1 MDLAAAMSR
10 ANVSAQLAGSSLDR
24 YMAMITTVSE
34 VSQKTP
40 ETVGESF
47 KTLYSRFQKI
57 AATKFEV
64 SQEEAEKEGLSQED
78 FSNLNEI
85 EQVLK
90 AVGIT
95 VRDSVDNFRAV
106 DDIVDDISEKWTS
119 FTDVQKSGIATAVA
133 GTRQRENFLILME
146 NMDLVAKYEKIAAES
161 AGTAAKKMEA
171 YTSGVEAAQK
181 RLTAS
186 LEKWALMLNNSDVLE
201 VVYNGLAA
209 VADNLTLFGAALI
222 AAAGI
227 VGKGTLMSGVV
238 GGAGKVAGF
247 LGNMGQVF
255 SGTANQSADAEY
267 AKAAWSRMWAETS
280 ASMDSVAGEVYS
292 SALNRAAAALSD
304 EEKATYKIIQSTFLS
319 QEATDRKRIAEEL
332 LNGNISDETVALLD
346 DTTKTKLISSLKA
359 ETLKALQDEYN
370 ARYADV
376 IAIRNL
382 EAQYKDEQN
391 ASELYEQAKR
401 KAIAEMGMTKEQY
414 EARETEYDARKKNFF
429 ARGALSSNNSDPKH
443 KRTIDQ
449 MGRNVGNSAETTGL
463 GMTLSGVGSLLG
475 LFGGGWI
482 GSTMGKTL
490 GGTGGQTAGMTL
502 GGILGGKVLAKAGSG
517 IGDIIS
523 KQALKGVYQNAYNLA
538 VNQAGGSVLKR
549 VSAGLSATGNILKG
563 AIGAGALA
571 GIGVMIAGA
580 IVSGIMKGI
589 ENSKK
594 QLQETYNEISESYSN
609 ALSSSANTVEYDK
622 LAKGVDHLGRNVS
635 LTSEEYQQFLD
646 LSNKLAEAFPDLVV
660 RTDEYGNKLVG
671 PDGLAGKVG
680 EVSDAVDNLVE
691 KLKESSTVAFFN
703 NDTGSIFSGFLNH
716 VNEFFSTGHADLS
729 VFGQQFNDTAK
740 QIKDA
745 EHKLGRDGTY
755 GLDSKIVAKE
765 NYLGTLDEGTEEYNK
780 VESELKE
787 MKAEQEAYEKV
798 LSDSKQ
804 QVLEYTD
811 ALIDY
816 AETADGIVD
825 VGYKFSGLSS
835 TIKAMDEDEQTFIN
849 AMVKIRGED
858 IDYTDMDDFKT
869 QILSI
874 SQEMTEIVKNNPAI
888 VDVYYG
894 TGEFKTVGES
904 AEWKE
909 KYRKELVE
917 ALMDENGE
925 LSADGK
931 TMLISMG
938 YKIDAEFKGIES
950 VHVSTP
956 LDELLEAMGIDSDS
970 MSEKISE
977 EFSNAVNGM
986 TQDQYK
992 RAFSL
997 AQNGWM
1003 GRNIINNP
1011 QAMMNM
1017 VNGEYYSGKD
1027 SYLRQQASQRMAERD
1042 QIDENGN
1049 TALYRKAAQ
1058 MWRSGARFDNKAAIA
1073 ETFSDYDEETWNS
1086 ILNAQKI
1093 IDDAMQL
1100 DFEETGTYFGK
1111 HFNEAINN
1119 GVKEELN
1126 LGPIKDRLN
1135 YDIKSVSYDLENL
1148 FAGMDFG
1155 EDGIINTFSEL
1166 KETLESVDEIFD
1178 QLSSAREEQNA
1189 SGHLSLETTLDLLAA
1204 NEDYI
1209 NVLDFEGDSIKLKS
1223 DAEETMARARLLA
1236 VQASIQA
1243 TIAEK
1248 KNTLASLQNQ
1258 YAQLA
1263 AGNTYQEVADATVTS
1278 ANLKIDA
1285 LQKES
1290 DALINQAN
1298 NLEYVARMWALYNQ
1312 AKMGE
1317 ITPEQYK
1324 EAKSKVKFGNQKAKK
1339 YEGKVETKTI
1349 TLNEEQR
1356 IEKMNT
1362 LQEQIDKLSGGMTYD
1377 AKTRKWTGKTHIG
1390 EDGQLHFDEGEIA
1403 TWEHLGYKIQDILDS
1418 GKLTQDS
1425 WKKAYRNPMKDLGKS
1440 AKDAKD
1446 GILDLLKA
1454 YDSLIDKEWEA
1465 MKVFDENTL
1474 QPTGYTAYFEKK
1486 RASLEK
1492 LAGYYEGLMENEN
1505 LTEEERLD
1513 AEKNYIENQKAINNL
1528 DDEEVEDKYKILEL
1542 YGASINSLILM
1553 KQQLV
1558 KTSDTYEELL
1568 ENQKDLNNLLQDEID
1583 LRKEVSEWQQKLSDR
1598 ELDYVKGSAWS
1609 NSSAYDAAMNASLAE
1624 IEKQIEATKASIQ
1637 FNFSQAV
1644 YGYMT
1649 EGMSEMEARA
1659 HVAFG
1664 NSDYSKAYREAQ
1676 QEYLDLID
1684 SKTEYV
1690 VNRTS
1695 AQIEELSNKL
1705 QLLEDSKPQEWI
1717 RISDIESYYAS
1728 RSTLLQN
1735 QVSVYQKAL
1744 EDVSDL
1750 TDEQIKD
1757 LVDGLN
1763 EATIALHEAKINALE
1778 DKTEL
1783 QEKQYDAIVYRI
1795 NLYKDELQDAIDAIE
1810 QAYEDEIKPLEDANK
1825 ERERAIELESLL
1837 LAKKNAN
1844 KEKERVYRQGI
1855 GWVYESNPTKLK
1867 EAQKDLDDFY
1877 KQDRLDDLNNTKDA
1891 EQQILQDRIDA
1902 WDKYLE
1908 QLEWDYKEYERLENE
1923 RILKELMNANSE
1935 EEIRARI
1942 TADMQKFN
1950 SNIQQNYK
1958 NYTTIFQDN
1967 LLTPYRQA
1975 NEQLAELRRQRLELL
1990 DTSDFYNKNNNQN
2003 GYIKEDDL
2011 NTYDF
2016 SDLDMNTDYAAKM
2029 LAARDEGE
2037 FKKWAAYRDEKA
2049 RRMGITLDG
2058 SGYGYDKA
2066 GNKFRYQSN
2075 DELYQQW
2082 LSGQGRTNSSN
2093 STPNRVTSSSS
2104 NSSSSSNRNNS
2115 GSSSS
2120 GSNKNTPTIVK
2131 PSQGGS
2137 ASSSSWGGSDI
2148 GTAMLNA
2155 KTSEQFWRLADQRTA
2170 KIKQAKAAGQ
2180 DTSKW
2185 PTNQQLYDQWL
2196 KLHPNTNK
2204 SGFTVTPYATGI
2216 EEGPVTYTGL
2226 AMLHGTPSKPEYV
2239 LNSDQAYNLLR
2250 NMATTR
2256 LPEMERT
2263 GTDNNCGTQ
2272 YIVQGDVVLEG
2283 VNDPAKFW
2291 SGVTTAMGSRWNVT
2305 RKTRG

>member
-1 MDLAAAMSR
+1 
-10 ANVSAQLAGSSLDR
+10 
-24 YMAMITTVSE
+24 
-34 VSQKTP
+34 
-40 ETVGESF
+40 
-47 KTLYSRFQKI
+47 
-57 AATKFEV
+57 
-64 SQEEAEKEGLSQED
+64 
-78 FSNLNEI
+78 
-85 EQVLK
+85 
-90 AVGIT
+90 
-95 VRDSVDNFRAV
+95 
-106 DDIVDDISEKWTS
+106 
-119 FTDVQKSGIATAVA
+119 
-133 GTRQRENFLILME
+133 ME

-227 VGKGTLMSGVV
+227 VGKGTLMSAVV

-267 AKAAWSRMWAETS
+267 AKAAWNRMWAETS

-304 EEKATYKIIQSTFLS
+304 EEKATYKIIQSTFLA
-319 QEATDRKRIAEEL
+319 QETTDRKRIAEEL

-359 ETLKALQDEYN
+359 ETLKVLQDEYN

-382 EAQYKDEQN
+382 EAQYKDEQD

-401 KAIAEMGMTKEQY
+401 KKLAEMGMTKEQY

-449 MGRNVGNSAETTGL
+449 MGRNVGNSAKTTGL

-482 GSTMGKTL
+482 GSTIGKTL

-502 GGILGGKVLAKAGSG
+502 GGTLGGKVLAKAVSG

-523 KQALKGVYQNAYNLA
+523 KNALDGVFKSARDLAASQVGGTALKGFTS
-538 VNQAGGSVLKR
+538 G
-549 VSAGLSATGNILKG
+549 VSAVGNVLKG

-571 GIGVMIAGA
+571 GIGIMIAGA
-580 IVSGIMKGI
+580 IVAGIMKGI

-680 EVSDAVDNLVE
+680 EVSDAVDNLVK

-703 NDTGSIFSGFLNH
+703 NDTGGIFSEFLNR

-740 QIKDA
+740 QIKDTK
-745 EHKLGRDGTY
+745 HKLGRDGTY

-765 NYLGTLDEGTEEYNK
+765 NYLATLDEGTEEYNK

-787 MKAEQEAYEKV
+787 MKTEQEAYEKV

-816 AETADGIVD
+816 AATADGIVD

-931 TMLISMG
+931 TMLIKMG
-938 YKIDAEFKGIES
+938 YKIDAEFKGVES

-956 LDELLEAMGIDSDS
+956 LDELLEAMGLDSNTITK
-970 MSEKISE
+970 MVSE
-977 EFSNAVNGM
+977 EFADAVNGM

-1003 GRNIINNP
+1003 GSNIINNP

-1027 SYLRQQASQRMAERD
+1027 SYLRQQASQRMTERD
-1042 QIDENGN
+1042 SLDENGN

-1086 ILNAQKI
+1086 VLNSQKI

-1100 DFEETGTYFGK
+1100 DFEEAGTYFGK

-1166 KETLESVDEIFD
+1166 KESLESVDEIFES
-1178 QLSSAREEQNA
+1178 LSSAREEQNA

-1312 AKMGE
+1312 VKMGE
-1317 ITPEQYK
+1317 IIPEQYQK
-1324 EAKSKVKFGNQKAKK
+1324 AKSKVEFGNQKAKK

-1418 GKLTQDS
+1418 GKLTQDN

-1492 LAGYYEGLMENEN
+1492 LAGYYEGLMENAN

-1528 DDEEVEDKYKILEL
+1528 DDEEVEDNYKILEL
-1542 YGASINSLILM
+1542 YGASIQALIEIKKAHL
-1553 KQQLV
+1553 
-1558 KTSDTYEELL
+1558 KTADTYEEKL
-1568 ENQKDLNNLLQDEID
+1568 ERQKELNSLIQDEID
-1583 LRKEVSEWQQKLSDR
+1583 LRKKVAEWQL
-1598 ELDYVKGSAWS
+1598 ELNDIQMQYVKGTAYTNESLYDS
-1609 NSSAYDAAMNASLAE
+1609 VLNSSIEA
-1624 IEKQIEATKASIQ
+1624 IEKQIEATKESIEYN
-1637 FNFSQAV
+1637 FNKAVEAYMKDGMSLTEAQAFVPQGNNDYSQA
-1644 YGYMT
+1644 
-1649 EGMSEMEARA
+1649 
-1659 HVAFG
+1659 
-1664 NSDYSKAYREAQ
+1664 YRDSISS
-1676 QEYLDLID
+1676 LFSLIQ
-1684 SKTEYV
+1684 KKEELLFEKIK
-1690 VNRTS
+1690 
-1695 AQIEELSNKL
+1695 AQIEELEDKL
-1705 QLLEDSKPQEWI
+1705 STLEKSAPKEWI
-1717 RISDIESYYAS
+1717 KADDINNFYNSKID
-1728 RSTLLQN
+1728 LLQK
-1735 QVSVYQKAL
+1735 QVETYKQAL
-1744 EDVSDL
+1744 SDTSRY
-1750 TDEQIKD
+1750 TDDQIKE
-1757 LVDGLN
+1757 LVNGLN
-1763 EATIALHEAKINALE
+1763 SAIVSIQEAKIDQQKDLI
-1778 DKTEL
+1778 EL

-1795 NLYKDELQDAIDAIE
+1795 NMYKDELQKDIDDIE
-1810 QAYEDEIKPLEDANK
+1810 EAYEKEIKPLEDIND
-1825 ERERAIELESLL
+1825 ELERQIQLEDLL
-1837 LAKKNAN
+1837 AAKKNAA
-1844 KEKERVYRQGI
+1844 KEKERVYR
-1855 GWVYESNPTKLK
+1855 
-1867 EAQKDLDDFY
+1867 
-1877 KQDRLDDLNNTKDA
+1877 
-1891 EQQILQDRIDA
+1891 
-1902 WDKYLE
+1902 
-1908 QLEWDYKEYERLENE
+1908 
-1923 RILKELMNANSE
+1923 
-1935 EEIRARI
+1935 
-1942 TADMQKFN
+1942 
-1950 SNIQQNYK
+1950 
-1958 NYTTIFQDN
+1958 
-1967 LLTPYRQA
+1967 
-1975 NEQLAELRRQRLELL
+1975 
-1990 DTSDFYNKNNNQN
+1990 
-2003 GYIKEDDL
+2003 
-2011 NTYDF
+2011 
-2016 SDLDMNTDYAAKM
+2016 
-2029 LAARDEGE
+2029 EGE
-2037 FKKWAAYRDEKA
+2037 HQCPRKR
-2049 RRMGITLDG
+2049 
-2058 SGYGYDKA
+2058 
-2066 GNKFRYQSN
+2066 
-2075 DELYQQW
+2075 
-2082 LSGQGRTNSSN
+2082 
-2093 STPNRVTSSSS
+2093 
-2104 NSSSSSNRNNS
+2104 
-2115 GSSSS
+2115 
-2120 GSNKNTPTIVK
+2120 
-2131 PSQGGS
+2131 
-2137 ASSSSWGGSDI
+2137 
-2148 GTAMLNA
+2148 
-2155 KTSEQFWRLADQRTA
+2155 
-2170 KIKQAKAAGQ
+2170 
-2180 DTSKW
+2180 
-2185 PTNQQLYDQWL
+2185 QLY
-2196 KLHPNTNK
+2196 
-2204 SGFTVTPYATGI
+2204 
-2216 EEGPVTYTGL
+2216 
-2226 AMLHGTPSKPEYV
+2226 
-2239 LNSDQAYNLLR
+2239 
-2250 NMATTR
+2250 R
-2256 LPEMERT
+2256 L
-2263 GTDNNCGTQ
+2263 
-2272 YIVQGDVVLEG
+2272 I
-2283 VNDPAKFW
+2283 A
-2291 SGVTTAMGSRWNVT
+2291 
-2305 RKTRG
+2305 

>member
-1 MDLAAAMSR
+1 MAAAISAGDLAAAMSR

-90 AVGIT
+90 AVGIS
-95 VRDSVDNFRAV
+95 VRDSIDNFRDV
-106 DDIVDDISEKWTS
+106 DDIIDDISEKWTS
-119 FTDVQKSGIATAVA
+119 FSDVQKSGIATAVA

-186 LEKWALMLNNSDVLE
+186 LEKWALILNSSGVLE
-201 VVYNGLAA
+201 TVYNGLAA

-227 VGKGTLMSGVV
+227 VGKGTFMSGVV

-247 LGNMGQVF
+247 LGNMGQIF

-267 AKAAWSRMWAETS
+267 AKSAWNRMWAETS
-280 ASMDSVAGEVYS
+280 AGMDSVAGEVYS
-292 SALNRAAAALSD
+292 SALNRAAVALTD
-304 EEKATYKIIQSTFLS
+304 EEKATYKIIQSTFLA
-319 QEATDRKRIAEEL
+319 QESTDRKRIAEEL
-332 LNGNISDETVALLD
+332 LSGNITNETIALLD
-346 DTTKTKLISSLKA
+346 DTTKTKLIASLK
-359 ETLKALQDEYN
+359 DEN
-370 ARYADV
+370 RAA
-376 IAIRNL
+376 L
-382 EAQYKDEQN
+382 EAQYDTMWKDIVALKNLAAQYGDEQG
-391 ASELYEQAKR
+391 ASEAYEQAKR
-401 KAIAEMGMTKEQY
+401 AALEKLNMTDAEYQNALKQY
-414 EARETEYDARKKNFF
+414 EARKKNFL
-429 ARGALSSNNSDPKH
+429 ARRALNGDNVGPNR
-443 KRTIDQ
+443 KRTLDQ
-449 MGRNVGNSAETTGL
+449 MGQNMGRSAETTSL
-463 GMTLSGVGSLLG
+463 GMTVSGIGSLLG
-475 LFGGGWI
+475 LASGGWM

-490 GGTGGQTAGMTL
+490 SGTGGQTVGMTL
-502 GGILGGKVLAKAGSG
+502 GSILGGKVLSKAGMG
-517 IGDIIS
+517 IGDMIS
-523 KQALKGVYQNAYNLA
+523 KKTLKGVYQNAYNLA

-549 VSAGLSATGNILKG
+549 VSSGLTATGTALKG

-571 GIGVMIAGA
+571 GIGAMVAGA
-580 IVSGIMKGI
+580 IVAGIMKGI
-589 ENSKK
+589 ESAKT
-594 QLQETYNEISESYSN
+594 QLQESYNEASETYSN

-622 LAKGVDHLGRNVS
+622 LAKGVDYLGNNVS

-646 LSNKLAEAFPDLVV
+646 LSNKLAEAFPELIV
-660 RTDEYGNKLVG
+660 RTDEYGNKLIG
-671 PDGLAGKVG
+671 PDGLSGKVG
-680 EVSDAVDNLVE
+680 QVTDSVDKMVAS
-691 KLKESSTVAFFN
+691 LKEASTTAFFN
-703 NDTGSIFSGFLNH
+703 NDTGGIFSDFLNW
-716 VNEFFSTGHADLS
+716 VNKIFNNGSDLS
-729 VFGQQFNDTAK
+729 VFGQQFE
-740 QIKDA
+740 DA
-745 EHKLGRDGTY
+745 SKNIQKAQYKLEDREVDGRTVT
-755 GLDSKIVAKE
+755 GLNTRIANKE
-765 NYLGTLDEGTEEYNK
+765 SYIETLDKNSEEYK
-780 VESELKE
+780 QQLEALAKL
-787 MKAEQEAYEKV
+787 KAEQEAYEKV
-798 LSDSKQ
+798 IADSKQ

-816 AETADGIVD
+816 AATADGIVD

-835 TIKAMDEDEQTFIN
+835 TIGAMDDDEQTFIN

-858 IDYTDMDDFKT
+858 VEYTNMDEFKT

-874 SQEMTEIVKNNPAI
+874 SQQMTELVKDNPII
-888 VDVYYG
+888 VDLYYG
-894 TGEFKTVGES
+894 TGEFATVGASDE
-904 AEWKE
+904 AK
-909 KYRKELVE
+909 KKMMRKLVE
-917 ALMDENGE
+917 ALLDENGE
-925 LSADGK
+925 LSADAK
-931 TMLISMG
+931 TFLITMG
-938 YKIDAEFKGIES
+938 YKINAEFKGVES
-950 VHVSTP
+950 VSVASST
-956 LDELLEAMGIDSDS
+956 DKLLEAMGLDADTVGN
-970 MSEKISE
+970 KVSE
-977 EFSNAVNGM
+977 EFTKAVNSM
-986 TQDQYK
+986 TQDQYE
-992 RAFSL
+992 RAFNL
-997 AQNGWM
+997 AQNGWL
-1003 GRNIINNP
+1003 GQNAVYNP
-1011 QAMMNM
+1011 DLMMNM

-1027 SYLRQQASQRMAERD
+1027 SYLRQQASQRMTERD
-1042 QIDENGN
+1042 SLDENGN

-1086 ILNAQKI
+1086 VLNSQKI

-1100 DFEETGTYFGK
+1100 DFEEAGTYFGK

-1126 LGPIKDRLN
+1126 LGPIKDHLN

-1148 FAGMDFG
+1148 FTGMDFG

-1492 LAGYYEGLMENEN
+1492 LAGYYEGLMENQN

-1528 DDEEVEDKYKILEL
+1528 DDEEVEDNYKILEL
-1542 YGASINSLILM
+1542 YGASIQALIEM
-1553 KQQLV
+1553 KKAHL
-1558 KTSDTYEELL
+1558 KTADTYEEKL
-1568 ENQKDLNNLLQDEID
+1568 ERQKELNSLIQDEID
-1583 LRKEVSEWQQKLSDR
+1583 LRKKVAEWQL
-1598 ELDYVKGSAWS
+1598 ELNDIQMQYVKGTAYSNES
-1609 NSSAYDAAMNASLAE
+1609 LYDSVLNSSIEA
-1624 IEKQIEATKASIQ
+1624 IEKQIEATKESIEYN
-1637 FNFSQAV
+1637 FNKAVEAYMKDGMSLTEAQAFAPQGNNDYSQA
-1644 YGYMT
+1644 
-1649 EGMSEMEARA
+1649 
-1659 HVAFG
+1659 
-1664 NSDYSKAYREAQ
+1664 YRDSISS
-1676 QEYLDLID
+1676 LFSLIQ
-1684 SKTEYV
+1684 KKEELIFKKFK
-1690 VNRTS
+1690 
-1695 AQIEELSNKL
+1695 AQIEELESKVSN
-1705 QLLEDSKPQEWI
+1705 LEKSAPKEWI
-1717 RISDIESYYAS
+1717 RINDINDFYEEKME
-1728 RSTLLQN
+1728 LLKK
-1735 QVSVYQKAL
+1735 QVSVYETAL
-1744 EDVSDL
+1744 KDVSRFND
-1750 TDEQIKD
+1750 DQIKE

-1763 EATIALHEAKINALE
+1763 EALVAMKEAEI
-1778 DKTEL
+1778 DKQKEIISV

-1795 NLYKDELQDAIDAIE
+1795 NMYKDELQKDIDDIE
-1810 QAYEDEIKPLEDANK
+1810 EAYEKEIKPLEDIND
-1825 ERERAIELESLL
+1825 ELERQIQLEDLL
-1837 LAKKNAN
+1837 AAKKNAA
-1844 KEKERVYRQGI
+1844 KEKERVYREGI
-1855 GWVYESNPTKLK
+1855 GWVTFLMPLM
-1867 EAQKDLDDFY
+1867 
-1877 KQDRLDDLNNTKDA
+1877 
-1891 EQQILQDRIDA
+1891 
-1902 WDKYLE
+1902 
-1908 QLEWDYKEYERLENE
+1908 DY
-1923 RILKELMNANSE
+1923 
-1935 EEIRARI
+1935 
-1942 TADMQKFN
+1942 
-1950 SNIQQNYK
+1950 
-1958 NYTTIFQDN
+1958 
-1967 LLTPYRQA
+1967 
-1975 NEQLAELRRQRLELL
+1975 
-1990 DTSDFYNKNNNQN
+1990 
-2003 GYIKEDDL
+2003 
-2011 NTYDF
+2011 
-2016 SDLDMNTDYAAKM
+2016 
-2029 LAARDEGE
+2029 
-2037 FKKWAAYRDEKA
+2037 
-2049 RRMGITLDG
+2049 
-2058 SGYGYDKA
+2058 
-2066 GNKFRYQSN
+2066 
-2075 DELYQQW
+2075 
-2082 LSGQGRTNSSN
+2082 
-2093 STPNRVTSSSS
+2093 
-2104 NSSSSSNRNNS
+2104 
-2115 GSSSS
+2115 
-2120 GSNKNTPTIVK
+2120 
-2131 PSQGGS
+2131 
-2137 ASSSSWGGSDI
+2137 I
-2148 GTAMLNA
+2148 G
-2155 KTSEQFWRLADQRTA
+2155 
-2170 KIKQAKAAGQ
+2170 
-2180 DTSKW
+2180 
-2185 PTNQQLYDQWL
+2185 
-2196 KLHPNTNK
+2196 
-2204 SGFTVTPYATGI
+2204 
-2216 EEGPVTYTGL
+2216 
-2226 AMLHGTPSKPEYV
+2226 
-2239 LNSDQAYNLLR
+2239 
-2250 NMATTR
+2250 
-2256 LPEMERT
+2256 
-2263 GTDNNCGTQ
+2263 
-2272 YIVQGDVVLEG
+2272 
-2283 VNDPAKFW
+2283 
-2291 SGVTTAMGSRWNVT
+2291 
-2305 RKTRG
+2305 

>member
-1 MDLAAAMSR
+1 
-10 ANVSAQLAGSSLDR
+10 
-24 YMAMITTVSE
+24 
-34 VSQKTP
+34 
-40 ETVGESF
+40 
-47 KTLYSRFQKI
+47 
-57 AATKFEV
+57 
-64 SQEEAEKEGLSQED
+64 
-78 FSNLNEI
+78 
-85 EQVLK
+85 
-90 AVGIT
+90 
-95 VRDSVDNFRAV
+95 
-106 DDIVDDISEKWTS
+106 
-119 FTDVQKSGIATAVA
+119 
-133 GTRQRENFLILME
+133 ME

-186 LEKWALMLNNSDVLE
+186 LEKWALMLNSSGVLE
-201 VVYNGLAA
+201 GVYNGLAA
-209 VADNLTLFGAALI
+209 VADNLTLFGVALLSVAA
-222 AAAGI
+222 I
-227 VGKGTLMSGVV
+227 VGKGTLLSGVV

-255 SGTANQSADAEY
+255 SGTANQNADANY
-267 AKAAWSRMWAETS
+267 AKSAWHRMWSETTVG
-280 ASMDSVAGEVYS
+280 MDSVAGEIYS
-292 SALNRAAAALSD
+292 SALNRAAAALTD
-304 EEKATYKIIQSTFLS
+304 EEKATYKIVQSTFLA
-319 QEATDRKRIAEEL
+319 QESTDRKRIAEEL
-332 LNGNISDETVALLD
+332 LSGNITNETIALLD
-346 DTTKTKLISSLKA
+346 DTTKTKLIAGLK
-359 ETLKALQDEYN
+359 DEN
-370 ARYADV
+370 RAA
-376 IAIRNL
+376 L
-382 EAQYKDEQN
+382 EAQYDAMWKDIVTLKNLAAQYGDEQG
-391 ASELYEQAKR
+391 ASEAYEQAKR
-401 KAIAEMGMTKEQY
+401 AALEKLNMTDAEYQNALKQY
-414 EARETEYDARKKNFF
+414 EAREKDFLAR
-429 ARGALSSNNSDPKH
+429 RALNGNNVGPNR
-443 KRTIDQ
+443 KRTLDQ
-449 MGRNVGNSAETTGL
+449 MGQNMGRSAETTGL
-463 GMTLSGVGSLLG
+463 GMTLSGVGSMIGVLA
-475 LFGGGWI
+475 GGRI
-482 GSTMGKTL
+482 GSTLGKAV
-490 GGTGGQTAGMTL
+490 GGTGGQTIGMTL
-502 GGILGGKVLAKAGSG
+502 GSALNAKTFATIGEKFGNAISKEGAKGIITGAKAAWASVGPQIVVFVAAAIAAG
-517 IGDIIS
+517 IVKGIN
-523 KQALKGVYQNAYNLA
+523 KQKEALKE
-538 VNQAGGSVLKR
+538 S
-549 VSAGLSATGNILKG
+549 
-563 AIGAGALA
+563 
-571 GIGVMIAGA
+571 
-580 IVSGIMKGI
+580 
-589 ENSKK
+589 
-594 QLQETYNEISESYSN
+594 YNEAAEAYSN
-609 ALSSSANTVEYDK
+609 SLSSSANTVEYDK
-622 LAKGVDHLGRNVS
+622 LAKGVDFLGRNVS

-646 LSNKLAEAFPDLVV
+646 LSNKLAEAFPELVV
-660 RTDEYGNKLVG
+660 RTDEYGNKLIG
-671 PDGLAGKVG
+671 PDGLSGKVG
-680 EVSDAVDNLVE
+680 EVTDSVNKMVAS
-691 KLKESSTVAFFN
+691 LKEASTIQFFE
-703 NDTGSIFSGFLNH
+703 NDTGGFFSGFNNWMH
-716 VNEFFSTGHADLS
+716 KFFSEGHSDLS
-729 VFGQQFNDTAK
+729 VFGQEFEATIENIQEAERKLGTNNDTNGILQ
-740 QIKDA
+740 QI
-745 EHKLGRDGTY
+745 E
-755 GLDSKIVAKE
+755 VKE
-765 NYLGTLDEGTEEYNK
+765 AQLSNLKEGTEEYNK
-780 VESELKE
+780 LKNE
-787 MKAEQEAYEKV
+787 ITDLKTQQEAYQKV
-798 LSDSKQ
+798 ISDSKQ

-816 AETADGIVD
+816 AATADGIVD

-835 TIKAMDEDEQTFIN
+835 EIKAMDDDEQTFIN

-858 IDYTDMDDFKT
+858 VEYTNMDEFKT

-874 SQEMTEIVKNNPAI
+874 SQQMTELVKDNPII
-888 VDVYYG
+888 VDLYYG
-894 TGEFKTVGES
+894 TGEFTTVGASDE
-904 AEWKE
+904 AK
-909 KYRKELVE
+909 KKIMKQLVE
-917 ALMDENGE
+917 SLLDENGE
-925 LSADGK
+925 LSDDAK
-931 TMLISMG
+931 TFLITMG
-938 YKIDAEFKGIES
+938 YKINPEFKGVES
-950 VHVSTP
+950 VSVASST
-956 LDELLEAMGIDSDS
+956 DKLLEAMGLDSNS
-970 MSEKISE
+970 VGKRISE
-977 EFSNAVNGM
+977 EFTNAVNGM
-986 TQDQYK
+986 TQDQYE
-992 RAFSL
+992 RAFNL
-997 AQNGWM
+997 AQNGWL
-1003 GRNIINNP
+1003 GYNALSNP
-1011 QAMMNM
+1011 QAMMNI
-1017 VNGEYYSGKD
+1017 VNGEYYTGKD
-1027 SYLRQQASQRMAERD
+1027 LSIRTEESKRIEARSAM
-1042 QIDENGN
+1042 DENGE
-1049 TALYRKAAQ
+1049 TALTRRLRKTLS
-1058 MWRSGARFDNKAAIA
+1058 SGARWDNKETIA
-1073 ETFSDYDEETWNS
+1073 QEFSEYGEEVWNQ
-1086 ILNAQKI
+1086 ILNLQGEL
-1093 IDDAMQL
+1093 DDAGKLYGKEWQDAL
-1100 DFEETGTYFGK
+1100 DTGLEEVSLSEFKDKLEYDSQSIAYELEGLFTG
-1111 HFNEAINN
+1111 I
-1119 GVKEELN
+1119 
-1126 LGPIKDRLN
+1126 
-1135 YDIKSVSYDLENL
+1135 
-1148 FAGMDFG
+1148 DFG

-1166 KETLESVDEIFD
+1166 KEDLESVDEIFD
-1178 QLSSAREEQNA
+1178 QIASAREEQNA
-1189 SGHLSLETTLDLLAA
+1189 SGQLSLETTLELLAA

-1209 NVLDFEGDSIKLKS
+1209 NALSFEGDAITLKT
-1223 DAEETMARARLLA
+1223 DAEEIMARVRLQA

-1248 KNTLASLQNQ
+1248 KNTLATLQNQ
-1258 YAQLA
+1258 YQQLKTS
-1263 AGNTYQEVADATVTS
+1263 GTYQEVANATVTA
-1278 ANLKIDA
+1278 ANTKVKA
-1285 LQKES
+1285 LQTES
-1290 DALINQAN
+1290 DALINEAN
-1298 NLEYVARMWALYNQ
+1298 NLEYVTRWWALYNQ
-1312 AKMGE
+1312 AKMGS
-1317 ITPEQYK
+1317 ITPEQYSK
-1324 EAKSKVKFGNQKAKK
+1324 AKGEIQFGNQTARQFTKT
-1339 YEGKVETKTI
+1339 VETTQV
-1349 TLNEEQR
+1349 TLDAKQTQ
-1356 IEKMNT
+1356 EKLNS
-1362 LQEQIDKLSGGMTYD
+1362 LQSEIDKLSGGMTYD
-1377 AKTRKWTGKTHIG
+1377 IDENGNWTWKGKTHIG
-1390 EDGQLHFDEGEIA
+1390 DDGQLHFDEGEIA
-1403 TWEHLGYKIQDILDS
+1403 TWEHLGYKIQDMLDS
-1418 GKLTQDS
+1418 GKLTQS
-1425 WKKAYRNPMKDLGKS
+1425 KWKKAYTNPIKNAGKA
-1440 AKDAKD
+1440 AKDTKD
-1446 GILDLLKA
+1446 KVLDLLKA

-1465 MKVFDENTL
+1465 MKVFDENALT
-1474 QPTGYTAYFEKK
+1474 PTGYTQYFEKK

-1492 LAGYYEGLMENEN
+1492 LAAYYEGMMQNTN

-1568 ENQKDLNNLLQDEID
+1568 ENQKDLNSLLQDEID

-1624 IEKQIEATKASIQ
+1624 IDKQIEAVKASIQ

-1659 HVAFG
+1659 YVAFG

-1763 EATIALHEAKINALE
+1763 EATVALHEAKINALE

-1825 ERERAIELESLL
+1825 ERERAIELENLL

-1855 GWVYESNPTKLK
+1855 GWVFESNPTKLK
-1867 EAQKDLDDFY
+1867 EAQKDLDNFY

-1950 SNIQQNYK
+1950 SNVQQNYK

-2003 GYIKEDDL
+2003 GYIEEDDL

-2016 SDLDMNTDYAAKM
+2016 SDLDMREDYHAKM
-2029 LAARDEGE
+2029 MASRSETE
-2037 FKKWAAYRDEKA
+2037 FNKWAAYRAEKA
-2049 RRMGITLDG
+2049 RRQNIDISGNGI
-2058 SGYGYDKA
+2058 GYDGAGKA
-2066 GNKFRYQSN
+2066 YRIKSNSEIYQ
-2075 DELYQQW
+2075 EWLAQQGK
-2082 LSGQGRTNSSN
+2082 SSSSN

-2115 GSSSS
+2115 SNSSSAS
-2120 GSNKNTPTIVK
+2120 KKNTSTIVK

-2137 ASSSSWGGSDI
+2137 VSSSSYGGSDI
-2148 GTAMLNA
+2148 GKAMLNA
-2155 KTSEQFWRLADQRTA
+2155 KTSEEFWRLADQRTA
-2170 KIKQAKAAGQ
+2170 KINQAKANKI
-2180 DTSKW
+2180 DTSGW

-2204 SGFTVTPYATGI
+2204 SGFTVTPYASGI

>member
-1 MDLAAAMSR
+1 MAAAISAGDLASAMSR

-78 FSNLNEI
+78 FSNLNEV

-90 AVGIT
+90 AVGIA

-247 LGNMGQVF
+247 LGNIGQVF

-401 KAIAEMGMTKEQY
+401 NAIAEMGMTEEQY
-414 EARETEYDARKKNFF
+414 RAREAEYDARKKNFF
-429 ARGALSSNNSDPKH
+429 ARGALNGQNADPKH
-443 KRTIDQ
+443 KRPIGQ
-449 MGRNVGNSAETTGL
+449 MGRNVRNSAETTDL

-502 GGILGGKVLAKAGSG
+502 GSILGGKVLAKAGSG

-549 VSAGLSATGNILKG
+549 VSAGLSATGNVLKG

-622 LAKGVDHLGRNVS
+622 LAKGVDYLGRNVS

-680 EVSDAVDNLVE
+680 EVSEAVDNLVE
-691 KLKESSTVAFFN
+691 KLKESSTAAFFN
-703 NDTGSIFSGFLNH
+703 NDTGSIFSGFLNR

-745 EHKLGRDGTY
+745 EHKLGRDKTYGRSRDGRY

-765 NYLGTLDEGTEEYNK
+765 NYLATLDEGTEEYNK

-787 MKAEQEAYEKV
+787 LKAEQEAYEKV
-798 LSDSKQ
+798 IFDSKQ

-816 AETADGIVD
+816 AATADGIVD

-835 TIKAMDEDEQTFIN
+835 EIKAMDDDEQTFIN

-858 IDYTDMDDFKT
+858 VEYTNMDEFKT

-874 SQEMTEIVKNNPAI
+874 SQQMTELVKDNPII
-888 VDVYYG
+888 VDLYYG
-894 TGEFKTVGES
+894 TGEFTTVGASDE
-904 AEWKE
+904 AK
-909 KYRKELVE
+909 KKIMKQLVE
-917 ALMDENGE
+917 SLLDENGE
-925 LSADGK
+925 LSDDAK
-931 TMLISMG
+931 TFLITMG
-938 YKIDAEFKGIES
+938 YKINPEFKGVES
-950 VHVSTP
+950 VSVASST
-956 LDELLEAMGIDSDS
+956 DKLLEAMGLDANTIGNRV
-970 MSEKISE
+970 SE
-977 EFSNAVNGM
+977 EFTNAVNGM

-1003 GRNIINNP
+1003 GSNIINNP
-1011 QAMMNM
+1011 QAMMDM
-1017 VNGEYYSGKD
+1017 VNGEYYSGND
-1027 SYLRQQASQRMAERD
+1027 TGLRTLALKRMVERD
-1042 QIDENGN
+1042 KRDENGE
-1049 TALYRKAAQ
+1049 TAISKSLSSKFKYGTGVGSKE
-1058 MWRSGARFDNKAAIA
+1058 DIA
-1073 ETFSDYDEETWNS
+1073 SEYSEYDEETWNK
-1086 ILNAQKI
+1086 IYNLQEKLNKI
-1093 IDDAMQL
+1093 ATEGGGKFSQEWNKALTEGLEDIDL
-1100 DFEETGTYFGK
+1100 S
-1111 HFNEAINN
+1111 
-1119 GVKEELN
+1119 GVKQQ
-1126 LGPIKDRLN
+1126 IK
-1135 YDIKSVSYDLENL
+1135 YTFGTVAIDLKKL
-1148 FAGMDFG
+1148 FSDMDFG
-1155 EDGIINTFSEL
+1155 EDGIINTFTEL
-1166 KETLESVDEIFD
+1166 KQALSGVDEIFE
-1178 QLSSAREEQNA
+1178 QLESAREEQNA
-1189 SGHLSLETTLDLLAA
+1189 SGHLSWETTLDLLAA
-1204 NEDYI
+1204 NKDYV
-1209 NVLDFEGDSIKLKS
+1209 NVLDYEGESIKLKS
-1223 DAEETMARARLLA
+1223 DAEETMARIRLMA
-1236 VQASIQA
+1236 IQASIQA

-1248 KNTLASLQNQ
+1248 KNTLAALQNE
-1258 YAQLA
+1258 YARLA
-1263 AGNTYQEVADATVTS
+1263 AGDAYQEEADATVDST
-1278 ANLKIDA
+1278 NVKIEA
-1285 LQKES
+1285 LQAES
-1290 DALINQAN
+1290 DALINEAN
-1298 NLEYVARMWALYNQ
+1298 NLEYVTQMWALYNK
-1312 AKMGE
+1312 AKMGDL
-1317 ITPEQYK
+1317 TPEDY
-1324 EAKSKVKFGNQKAKK
+1324 QKAKSEVQFGQAKAQK
-1339 YEGKVETKTI
+1339 YENKIETKTI
-1349 TLNEEQR
+1349 ALTEEQR
-1356 IEKMNT
+1356 IERMNAVKA
-1362 LQEQIDKLSGGMTYD
+1362 QIDELTGGMEYKD
-1377 AKTRKWTGKTHIG
+1377 GKWIGKTHIG
-1390 EDGQLHFDEGEIA
+1390 DDGAVHFDSGDIA
-1403 TWEHLGYKIQDILDS
+1403 AWEHSAEFISKILNS
-1418 GKLTQDS
+1418 GPLTQS
-1425 WKKAYRNPMKDLGKS
+1425 GWKKAYKNPLKELGKS

-1446 GILDLLKA
+1446 KVLDLLKA

-1474 QPTGYTAYFEKK
+1474 EPTGYTAYFVKK
-1486 RASLEK
+1486 RASLEE
-1492 LAGYYEGLMENEN
+1492 LAAYYEGLMENEN

-1568 ENQKDLNNLLQDEID
+1568 ENQKDLNSLLQDEID

-1598 ELDYVKGSAWS
+1598 ELNYVKGSAWS
-1609 NSSAYDAAMNASLAE
+1609 KSSAYDAAMNASLAE

-1659 HVAFG
+1659 HVAIG

-1717 RISDIESYYAS
+1717 RISDIESYYAN

-1735 QVSVYQKAL
+1735 QVNVYQKAL
-1744 EDVSDL
+1744 KDVSDL

-1763 EATIALHEAKINALE
+1763 EATVALHEAKINALE

-1810 QAYEDEIKPLEDANK
+1810 QAYEDEIKPLERANQ
-1825 ERERAIELESLL
+1825 ERERALELENLL

-1844 KEKERVYRQGI
+1844 KQKDRVYRQGL
-1855 GWVYESNPTKLK
+1855 GWVFESNPTKLR

-1950 SNIQQNYK
+1950 SNVQQNYK

-2003 GYIKEDDL
+2003 GYIEEDDL

-2016 SDLDMNTDYAAKM
+2016 SDLDMDTDYAAKM
-2029 LAARDEGE
+2029 LAARNEGE
-2037 FKKWAAYRDEKA
+2037 FEKWAAYRDEKA
-2049 RRMGITLDG
+2049 RRLGITLDG

-2066 GNKFRYQSN
+2066 GNRFRYPSN
-2075 DELYQQW
+2075 NELYQQW
-2082 LSGQGRTNSSN
+2082 LSGQGRNNSSN

-2104 NSSSSSNRNNS
+2104 NS
-2115 GSSSS
+2115 
-2120 GSNKNTPTIVK
+2120 T
-2131 PSQGGS
+2131 
-2137 ASSSSWGGSDI
+2137 SSSWGGSDI
-2148 GTAMLNA
+2148 GTEMLNA
-2155 KTSEQFWRLADQRTA
+2155 KTSDEFWRLADQRTA
-2170 KIKQAKAAGQ
+2170 KLKQAKAAGQ
-2180 DTSKW
+2180 DISKW

-2196 KLHPNTNK
+2196 KLH
-2204 SGFTVTPYATGI
+2204 TVNPYASGI

-2263 GTDNNCGTQ
+2263 GTDNSCGTQ

-2305 RKTRG
+2305 RKIRG

>member
-1 MDLAAAMSR
+1 
-10 ANVSAQLAGSSLDR
+10 
-24 YMAMITTVSE
+24 
-34 VSQKTP
+34 
-40 ETVGESF
+40 
-47 KTLYSRFQKI
+47 
-57 AATKFEV
+57 
-64 SQEEAEKEGLSQED
+64 
-78 FSNLNEI
+78 
-85 EQVLK
+85 
-90 AVGIT
+90 
-95 VRDSVDNFRAV
+95 
-106 DDIVDDISEKWTS
+106 
-119 FTDVQKSGIATAVA
+119 
-133 GTRQRENFLILME
+133 ME

-304 EEKATYKIIQSTFLS
+304 EEKATYKIIQSTFLA
-319 QEATDRKRIAEEL
+319 QETTDRKRIAEEL

-359 ETLKALQDEYN
+359 ETLKVLQDEYN

-382 EAQYKDEQN
+382 EAQYKDEQD

-401 KAIAEMGMTKEQY
+401 KKLAEMGMTKEQY

-449 MGRNVGNSAETTGL
+449 MGRNVGNSAKTTGL

-482 GSTMGKTL
+482 GSTIGKTL

-502 GGILGGKVLAKAGSG
+502 GGTLGGKVLAKAGSG

-523 KQALKGVYQNAYNLA
+523 KNALDGVFKSARDLAASQVGGTALKGFTS
-538 VNQAGGSVLKR
+538 G
-549 VSAGLSATGNILKG
+549 VSAVGNVLKG

-571 GIGVMIAGA
+571 GIGIMIAGA
-580 IVSGIMKGI
+580 IVAGIMKGI

-671 PDGLAGKVG
+671 SDGLAGKVG
-680 EVSDAVDNLVE
+680 EVSDAVDNLVK

-703 NDTGSIFSGFLNH
+703 NDTGGIFSEFLNR

-765 NYLGTLDEGTEEYNK
+765 NYLATLDEGTEEYNK

-816 AETADGIVD
+816 AATADGIVD
-825 VGYKFSGLSS
+825 VGYRFSGLSS

-858 IDYTDMDDFKT
+858 IDYTDMDDFKA

-931 TMLISMG
+931 TMLIKMG
-938 YKIDAEFKGIES
+938 YKIDAEFKGVES

-956 LDELLEAMGIDSDS
+956 LDELLEAMGLDSNTITK
-970 MSEKISE
+970 MVSE
-977 EFSNAVNGM
+977 EFADAVNGM

-1003 GRNIINNP
+1003 GSNIINNP

-1027 SYLRQQASQRMAERD
+1027 SYLRQQASQRMTERD
-1042 QIDENGN
+1042 SLDENGN

-1086 ILNAQKI
+1086 VLNSQKI

-1100 DFEETGTYFGK
+1100 DFEEAGTYFGK

-1126 LGPIKDRLN
+1126 LGPIKDHLN

-1166 KETLESVDEIFD
+1166 KESLESVDEIFES
-1178 QLSSAREEQNA
+1178 LSSAREEQNA

-1317 ITPEQYK
+1317 ITPEQYQK
-1324 EAKSKVKFGNQKAKK
+1324 AKSKVEFGNQKAKK

-1492 LAGYYEGLMENEN
+1492 LAGYYEGLMENDN

-1568 ENQKDLNNLLQDEID
+1568 ENQKDLNSLLQDEID

-1659 HVAFG
+1659 HVALG

-1763 EATIALHEAKINALE
+1763 EATVALHEAKINALE

-1825 ERERAIELESLL
+1825 ERERAIELENLL

-1844 KEKERVYRQGI
+1844 KEKERVYRQGL
-1855 GWVYESNPTKLK
+1855 GWVFESNPTKLK

-1950 SNIQQNYK
+1950 SNVQQNYK

-2003 GYIKEDDL
+2003 GYIEEDDL

-2016 SDLDMNTDYAAKM
+2016 SDLNMKTDYHAKM
-2029 LAARDEGE
+2029 MAARDKTE
-2037 FKKWAAYRDEKA
+2037 FDKWAAYRTEKA
-2049 RRMGITLDG
+2049 RRDG
-2058 SGYGYDKA
+2058 TDISGNAIGYDAA
-2066 GNKFRYQSN
+2066 GNPYRIKSNAEIYQ
-2075 DELYQQW
+2075 EWLAQQ
-2082 LSGQGRTNSSN
+2082 GKNNSSN
-2093 STPNRVTSSSS
+2093 STPNRVTSTSS
-2104 NSSSSSNRNNS
+2104 NFSSSNRNNS
-2115 GSSSS
+2115 GSSSNRNNFVS
-2120 GSNKNTPTIVK
+2120 SSSSSSNNKKNTPYGTNW
-2131 PSQGGS
+2131 S
-2137 ASSSSWGGSDI
+2137 ANIDYGKL
-2148 GTAMLNA
+2148 MLVA
-2155 KTSEQFWRLADQRTA
+2155 KDDNDFWRLAKYRTDKAYAMGITLGSAGVPSNQELYERWKKSKGYTSSA
-2170 KIKQAKAAGQ
+2170 KPSGGK
-2180 DTSKW
+2180 
-2185 PTNQQLYDQWL
+2185 NQ
-2196 KLHPNTNK
+2196 NN
-2204 SGFTVTPYATGI
+2204 VARYATGI

>member
-1 MDLAAAMSR
+1 
-10 ANVSAQLAGSSLDR
+10 
-24 YMAMITTVSE
+24 
-34 VSQKTP
+34 
-40 ETVGESF
+40 
-47 KTLYSRFQKI
+47 
-57 AATKFEV
+57 
-64 SQEEAEKEGLSQED
+64 
-78 FSNLNEI
+78 
-85 EQVLK
+85 
-90 AVGIT
+90 
-95 VRDSVDNFRAV
+95 
-106 DDIVDDISEKWTS
+106 
-119 FTDVQKSGIATAVA
+119 
-133 GTRQRENFLILME
+133 ME

-267 AKAAWSRMWAETS
+267 AKAAWGRMWAETS

-359 ETLKALQDEYN
+359 ETLKVLQDEYN

-382 EAQYKDEQN
+382 EDQYKDEQD

-401 KAIAEMGMTKEQY
+401 KKLAEMGMTKEQY
-414 EARETEYDARKKNFF
+414 EAREAEYDAREKNFF
-429 ARGALSSNNSDPKH
+429 ARGALNGNNSDPKH
-443 KRTIDQ
+443 KRPIDQ
-449 MGRNVGNSAETTGL
+449 MGRNVGDSTGKTGL

-475 LFGGGWI
+475 LFSGGWI

-549 VSAGLSATGNILKG
+549 VSAGLSATGTALQG

-571 GIGVMIAGA
+571 GIGIMIAGA
-580 IVSGIMKGI
+580 IVAGIMKGI

-680 EVSDAVDNLVE
+680 EVSDAVDNLVK

-703 NDTGSIFSGFLNH
+703 NDTGSIFSGFLNR

-755 GLDSKIVAKE
+755 GLDSKIIAKE

-816 AETADGIVD
+816 AATADGIVD

-909 KYRKELVE
+909 KFRKELVE

-938 YKIDAEFKGIES
+938 YKIDAEFKGVES

-956 LDELLEAMGIDSDS
+956 LDGLLEAMGIDSDS
-970 MSEKISE
+970 MSGKISE
-977 EFSNAVNGM
+977 EFANAVNGM

-992 RAFSL
+992 RAVSL

-1003 GRNIINNP
+1003 GKNIINNP

-1017 VNGEYYSGKD
+1017 VNGEYYTGKD
-1027 SYLRQQASQRMAERD
+1027 SYLRQQASQRMTERD
-1042 QIDENGN
+1042 SLDENGN
-1049 TALYRKAAQ
+1049 TALYRKVTQ
-1058 MWRSGARFDNKAAIA
+1058 MWRNGKKFDSKAAIA
-1073 ETFSDYDEETWNS
+1073 ETFSDYDEGTWNS

-1126 LGPIKDRLN
+1126 LGPIKDHLS
-1135 YDIKSVSYDLENL
+1135 YDMKSVAYDLENL

-1166 KETLESVDEIFD
+1166 KESLESVDEIFD

-1223 DAEETMARARLLA
+1223 DAEETMARVRLLA

-1263 AGNTYQEVADATVTS
+1263 AGNTYQEVTDATVTS

-1298 NLEYVARMWALYNQ
+1298 NLEYAARMWALYNQ
-1312 AKMGE
+1312 AKMGD
-1317 ITPEQYK
+1317 ITPEEYQK
-1324 EAKSKVKFGNQKAKK
+1324 AKGKVKFGNQKAQK

-1362 LQEQIDKLSGGMTYD
+1362 LQKQIDELSGGMTYD
-1377 AKTRKWTGKTHIG
+1377 SKTRKWTGKTHIG
-1390 EDGQLHFDEGEIA
+1390 EDGQLHFDEGDIA
-1403 TWEHLGYKIQDILDS
+1403 AWEHIGYKVQDMLDS
-1418 GKLTQDS
+1418 GKLTQSS
-1425 WKKAYRNPMKDLGKS
+1425 WKKAYRNPMKELGKS

-1486 RASLEK
+1486 RASLEQ
-1492 LAGYYEGLMENEN
+1492 LAGYYEGMMQNTN

-1553 KQQLV
+1553 KQQLI

-1568 ENQKDLNNLLQDEID
+1568 ENQKDLNSLLQDEID

-1598 ELDYVKGSAWS
+1598 ELNYVKGSAWS

-1659 HVAFG
+1659 YVALG
-1664 NSDYSKAYREAQ
+1664 NSEYSKRYREDQ
-1676 QEYLDLID
+1676 QNYLDLID
-1684 SKTEYV
+1684 KQVEYT

-1705 QLLEDSKPQEWI
+1705 QLLEDSKPQEWA

-1728 RSTLLQN
+1728 RSALLQS
-1735 QVSVYQKAL
+1735 QIEVYQKAL

-1750 TDEQIKD
+1750 TDDQIKD

-1763 EATIALHEAKINALE
+1763 EATVALHEAKINAVE
-1778 DKTEL
+1778 DKIDL

-1810 QAYEDEIKPLEDANK
+1810 QAYEDEIKPLEKANQ
-1825 ERERAIELESLL
+1825 ERSRAIELENLL

-1844 KEKERVYRQGI
+1844 KEKERV
-1855 GWVYESNPTKLK
+1855 
-1867 EAQKDLDDFY
+1867 
-1877 KQDRLDDLNNTKDA
+1877 
-1891 EQQILQDRIDA
+1891 
-1902 WDKYLE
+1902 
-1908 QLEWDYKEYERLENE
+1908 
-1923 RILKELMNANSE
+1923 
-1935 EEIRARI
+1935 
-1942 TADMQKFN
+1942 
-1950 SNIQQNYK
+1950 
-1958 NYTTIFQDN
+1958 
-1967 LLTPYRQA
+1967 
-1975 NEQLAELRRQRLELL
+1975 
-1990 DTSDFYNKNNNQN
+1990 NQN
-2003 GYIKEDDL
+2003 MLSIK
-2011 NTYDF
+2011 
-2016 SDLDMNTDYAAKM
+2016 
-2029 LAARDEGE
+2029 
-2037 FKKWAAYRDEKA
+2037 
-2049 RRMGITLDG
+2049 
-2058 SGYGYDKA
+2058 
-2066 GNKFRYQSN
+2066 
-2075 DELYQQW
+2075 
-2082 LSGQGRTNSSN
+2082 
-2093 STPNRVTSSSS
+2093 
-2104 NSSSSSNRNNS
+2104 
-2115 GSSSS
+2115 
-2120 GSNKNTPTIVK
+2120 
-2131 PSQGGS
+2131 
-2137 ASSSSWGGSDI
+2137 
-2148 GTAMLNA
+2148 
-2155 KTSEQFWRLADQRTA
+2155 
-2170 KIKQAKAAGQ
+2170 
-2180 DTSKW
+2180 
-2185 PTNQQLYDQWL
+2185 
-2196 KLHPNTNK
+2196 
-2204 SGFTVTPYATGI
+2204 
-2216 EEGPVTYTGL
+2216 
-2226 AMLHGTPSKPEYV
+2226 
-2239 LNSDQAYNLLR
+2239 
-2250 NMATTR
+2250 MA
-2256 LPEMERT
+2256 
-2263 GTDNNCGTQ
+2263 
-2272 YIVQGDVVLEG
+2272 I
-2283 VNDPAKFW
+2283 
-2291 SGVTTAMGSRWNVT
+2291 
-2305 RKTRG
+2305 

>member
-1 MDLAAAMSR
+1 
-10 ANVSAQLAGSSLDR
+10 
-24 YMAMITTVSE
+24 
-34 VSQKTP
+34 
-40 ETVGESF
+40 
-47 KTLYSRFQKI
+47 
-57 AATKFEV
+57 
-64 SQEEAEKEGLSQED
+64 
-78 FSNLNEI
+78 
-85 EQVLK
+85 
-90 AVGIT
+90 
-95 VRDSVDNFRAV
+95 
-106 DDIVDDISEKWTS
+106 
-119 FTDVQKSGIATAVA
+119 
-133 GTRQRENFLILME
+133 ME

-304 EEKATYKIIQSTFLS
+304 EEKATYKIIQSTFLA
-319 QEATDRKRIAEEL
+319 QETTDRKRIAEEL

-359 ETLKALQDEYN
+359 ETLKVLQDEYN

-382 EAQYKDEQN
+382 EAQYKDEQD

-401 KAIAEMGMTKEQY
+401 KKLAEMGMTKEQY

-449 MGRNVGNSAETTGL
+449 MGRNVGNSAKTTGL

-482 GSTMGKTL
+482 GSTIGKTL

-502 GGILGGKVLAKAGSG
+502 GGTLGGKVLAKAGSG

-523 KQALKGVYQNAYNLA
+523 KNALDGVFKSARDLAASQVGGTALKGFTS
-538 VNQAGGSVLKR
+538 G
-549 VSAGLSATGNILKG
+549 VSAVGNVLKG

-571 GIGVMIAGA
+571 GIGIMIAGA
-580 IVSGIMKGI
+580 IVAGIMKGI

-680 EVSDAVDNLVE
+680 EVSDAVDNLVK

-703 NDTGSIFSGFLNH
+703 NDTGGIFSEFLNR

-745 EHKLGRDGTY
+745 KHKLGRDGTY

-765 NYLGTLDEGTEEYNK
+765 NYLATLDEGTEEYNK

-787 MKAEQEAYEKV
+787 MKTEQEAYEKV

-816 AETADGIVD
+816 AATADGIVD

-909 KYRKELVE
+909 KFRKELVE

-938 YKIDAEFKGIES
+938 YKIDAEFKGVES

-970 MSEKISE
+970 MSGKISE
-977 EFSNAVNGM
+977 EFANAVNGM

-1003 GRNIINNP
+1003 GSNIINNP

-1027 SYLRQQASQRMAERD
+1027 SYLRQQASQRMTERD
-1042 QIDENGN
+1042 SLDENGN

-1086 ILNAQKI
+1086 VLNSQKI

-1100 DFEETGTYFGK
+1100 DFEEAGTYFGK

-1166 KETLESVDEIFD
+1166 KESLESVDEIFES
-1178 QLSSAREEQNA
+1178 LSSAREEQNA

-1317 ITPEQYK
+1317 IIPEQYQK
-1324 EAKSKVKFGNQKAKK
+1324 AKSKVEFGNQKAKK

-1486 RASLEK
+1486 RASLER
-1492 LAGYYEGLMENEN
+1492 LAGYYEGLMQNEN

-1528 DDEEVEDKYKILEL
+1528 DDEEVEDNYKILEL
-1542 YGASINSLILM
+1542 YGASIQALIEIKKAHL
-1553 KQQLV
+1553 
-1558 KTSDTYEELL
+1558 KTADTYEEKL
-1568 ENQKDLNNLLQDEID
+1568 ERQKELNSLIQDEID
-1583 LRKEVSEWQQKLSDR
+1583 LRKKVAEWQL
-1598 ELDYVKGSAWS
+1598 ELNDIQMQYVKGTAYTNESLYDS
-1609 NSSAYDAAMNASLAE
+1609 VLNSSIEA
-1624 IEKQIEATKASIQ
+1624 IEKQIEATKESIEYN
-1637 FNFSQAV
+1637 FNKAVEAYMKDGMSLTEAQAFVPQGNNDYSQA
-1644 YGYMT
+1644 
-1649 EGMSEMEARA
+1649 
-1659 HVAFG
+1659 
-1664 NSDYSKAYREAQ
+1664 YRDSISS
-1676 QEYLDLID
+1676 LFSLIQ
-1684 SKTEYV
+1684 KKEELIFEKFK
-1690 VNRTS
+1690 
-1695 AQIEELSNKL
+1695 AQIEELESKVSN
-1705 QLLEDSKPQEWI
+1705 LEKSAPKEWI
-1717 RISDIESYYAS
+1717 RINDINDFYEEKME
-1728 RSTLLQN
+1728 LLKK
-1735 QVSVYQKAL
+1735 QVSVYETAL
-1744 EDVSDL
+1744 KDVSRFND
-1750 TDEQIKD
+1750 DQIKE

-1763 EATIALHEAKINALE
+1763 EALVAMKEAEI
-1778 DKTEL
+1778 DKQKEIISV

-1795 NLYKDELQDAIDAIE
+1795 NMYKDELQKDIDDIE
-1810 QAYEDEIKPLEDANK
+1810 EAYEKEIKPLEDIND
-1825 ERERAIELESLL
+1825 ELERQIQLEDLL
-1837 LAKKNAN
+1837 AAKKNAA
-1844 KEKERVYRQGI
+1844 KEKERVYR
-1855 GWVYESNPTKLK
+1855 
-1867 EAQKDLDDFY
+1867 
-1877 KQDRLDDLNNTKDA
+1877 
-1891 EQQILQDRIDA
+1891 
-1902 WDKYLE
+1902 
-1908 QLEWDYKEYERLENE
+1908 
-1923 RILKELMNANSE
+1923 
-1935 EEIRARI
+1935 
-1942 TADMQKFN
+1942 
-1950 SNIQQNYK
+1950 
-1958 NYTTIFQDN
+1958 
-1967 LLTPYRQA
+1967 
-1975 NEQLAELRRQRLELL
+1975 
-1990 DTSDFYNKNNNQN
+1990 
-2003 GYIKEDDL
+2003 
-2011 NTYDF
+2011 
-2016 SDLDMNTDYAAKM
+2016 
-2029 LAARDEGE
+2029 EGE
-2037 FKKWAAYRDEKA
+2037 HQCPRKR
-2049 RRMGITLDG
+2049 
-2058 SGYGYDKA
+2058 
-2066 GNKFRYQSN
+2066 
-2075 DELYQQW
+2075 
-2082 LSGQGRTNSSN
+2082 
-2093 STPNRVTSSSS
+2093 
-2104 NSSSSSNRNNS
+2104 
-2115 GSSSS
+2115 
-2120 GSNKNTPTIVK
+2120 
-2131 PSQGGS
+2131 
-2137 ASSSSWGGSDI
+2137 
-2148 GTAMLNA
+2148 
-2155 KTSEQFWRLADQRTA
+2155 
-2170 KIKQAKAAGQ
+2170 
-2180 DTSKW
+2180 
-2185 PTNQQLYDQWL
+2185 QLY
-2196 KLHPNTNK
+2196 
-2204 SGFTVTPYATGI
+2204 
-2216 EEGPVTYTGL
+2216 
-2226 AMLHGTPSKPEYV
+2226 
-2239 LNSDQAYNLLR
+2239 
-2250 NMATTR
+2250 R
-2256 LPEMERT
+2256 L
-2263 GTDNNCGTQ
+2263 
-2272 YIVQGDVVLEG
+2272 I
-2283 VNDPAKFW
+2283 A
-2291 SGVTTAMGSRWNVT
+2291 
-2305 RKTRG
+2305 

>member
-90 AVGIT
+90 AVGIA

-247 LGNMGQVF
+247 LGNVGQVF

-267 AKAAWSRMWAETS
+267 AKAAWNRMWAETS
-280 ASMDSVAGEVYS
+280 AGMDSVAGEVYS

-319 QEATDRKRIAEEL
+319 QETSDRKRIAEEL
-332 LNGNISDETVALLD
+332 LNSNISDETVALLD

-359 ETLKALQDEYN
+359 ETLKVLQNEYN
-370 ARYADV
+370 ARYEDV
-376 IAIRNL
+376 VAIRNL
-382 EAQYKDEQN
+382 KDQYKDEQN
-391 ASELYEQAKR
+391 ASALYEQAKR
-401 KAIAEMGMTKEQY
+401 KAIAEMGMTEEQY
-414 EARETEYDARKKNFF
+414 RAREAEYDARKKNFF
-429 ARGALSSNNSDPKH
+429 AREALNGRNADPNYR
-443 KRTIDQ
+443 RTFNQ
-449 MGRNVGNSAETTGL
+449 MGVNVGQSSRQTGVGMVTSGIGGLL
-463 GMTLSGVGSLLG
+463 GMLG
-475 LFGGGWI
+475 GTWI
-482 GSTMGKTL
+482 GSSIGKNI
-490 GGTGGQTAGMTL
+490 GGTGGQTIGMLL
-502 GGILGGKVLAKAGSG
+502 GGSLGGKSLSKFGEEFGNALVKARKSFLFNKELTKMLGGEANEQLSARLSG
-517 IGDIIS
+517 AWKEFTTTIKPS
-523 KQALKGVYQNAYNLA
+523 SL
-538 VNQAGGSVLKR
+538 
-549 VSAGLSATGNILKG
+549 AGLGIMVG
-563 AIGAGALA
+563 AAVVA
-571 GIGVMIAGA
+571 GIMQ
-580 IVSGIMKGI
+580 GI

-594 QLQETYNEISESYSN
+594 NLQEAYNEASEEYSN

-622 LAKGVDHLGRNVS
+622 LAKGVDYLGNNVS

-646 LSNKLAEAFPDLVV
+646 LSNKLAEAFPELVV

-680 EVSDAVDNLVE
+680 EVTKAVDEMVQS
-691 KLKESSTVAFFN
+691 LKEAANAKFFDN
-703 NDTGSIFSGFLNH
+703 GGGFYNWIHQWFSPTD
-716 VNEFFSTGHADLS
+716 SDLS
-729 VFGQQFNDTAK
+729 VFGQQWDDA
-740 QIKDA
+740 IKNISKAGD
-745 EHKLGRDGTY
+745 KLGDEVTSTSGFSDDAVIK
-755 GLDSKIVAKE
+755 GLNTKVKEQEDYVNSLAK
-765 NYLGTLDEGTEEYNK
+765 GTEEYEK
-780 VESELKE
+780 AYADLQELK
-787 MKAEQEAYEKV
+787 KEQEAYQKV
-798 LSDSKQ
+798 IHDSKQ
-804 QVLEYTD
+804 QILEYTD

-816 AETADGIVD
+816 AATAEGIVD

-835 TIKAMDEDEQTFIN
+835 EIKAMDDDEQTFIN

-858 IDYTDMDDFKT
+858 VEYNNMDEFKT

-874 SQEMTEIVKNNPAI
+874 SQQMTELVKDNPII
-888 VDVYYG
+888 VDLYYG
-894 TGEFKTVGES
+894 TGEFATVGASDE
-904 AEWKE
+904 AK
-909 KYRKELVE
+909 KKMMRKLVE
-917 ALMDENGE
+917 ALLDENGE
-925 LSADGK
+925 LSADAK
-931 TMLISMG
+931 TFLITMG
-938 YKIDAEFKGIES
+938 YKINAEFKGVES
-950 VHVSTP
+950 VSVASST
-956 LDELLEAMGIDSDS
+956 DKLLEAMGLDADTVGN
-970 MSEKISE
+970 KVSE
-977 EFSNAVNGM
+977 EFTKAVNSM
-986 TQDQYK
+986 TQDQYE
-992 RAFSL
+992 RAFNL
-997 AQNGWM
+997 AQNGWL
-1003 GRNIINNP
+1003 GQNAVYNP
-1011 QAMMNM
+1011 DLMMNM

-1027 SYLRQQASQRMAERD
+1027 SYLRQQASQRMTERD
-1042 QIDENGN
+1042 SLDENGN

-1086 ILNAQKI
+1086 VLNSQKI

-1100 DFEETGTYFGK
+1100 DFEEAGTYFGK

-1126 LGPIKDRLN
+1126 LGPIKDHLN

-1148 FAGMDFG
+1148 FTGMDFG

-1492 LAGYYEGLMENEN
+1492 LAGYYEGLMENQN

-1528 DDEEVEDKYKILEL
+1528 DDEEVEDNYKILEL
-1542 YGASINSLILM
+1542 YGASIQALIEM
-1553 KQQLV
+1553 KKAHL
-1558 KTSDTYEELL
+1558 KTADTYEEKL
-1568 ENQKDLNNLLQDEID
+1568 ERQKELNSLIQDEID
-1583 LRKEVSEWQQKLSDR
+1583 LRKKVAEWQL
-1598 ELDYVKGSAWS
+1598 ELNDIQMQYVKGTAYSNES
-1609 NSSAYDAAMNASLAE
+1609 LYDSVLNSSIEA
-1624 IEKQIEATKASIQ
+1624 IEKQIEATKESIEYN
-1637 FNFSQAV
+1637 FNKAVEAYMKDGMSLTEAQAFAPQGNNDYSQA
-1644 YGYMT
+1644 
-1649 EGMSEMEARA
+1649 
-1659 HVAFG
+1659 
-1664 NSDYSKAYREAQ
+1664 YRDSISS
-1676 QEYLDLID
+1676 LFSLIQ
-1684 SKTEYV
+1684 KKEELIFKKFK
-1690 VNRTS
+1690 
-1695 AQIEELSNKL
+1695 AQIEELESEVSN
-1705 QLLEDSKPQEWI
+1705 LEKSAPKEWI
-1717 RISDIESYYAS
+1717 RINDINDFYEEKME
-1728 RSTLLQN
+1728 LLKK
-1735 QVSVYQKAL
+1735 QVSVYETAL
-1744 EDVSDL
+1744 KDVSRFND
-1750 TDEQIKD
+1750 DQIKE

-1763 EATIALHEAKINALE
+1763 EALVAMKEAEI
-1778 DKTEL
+1778 DKQKEIISV

-1795 NLYKDELQDAIDAIE
+1795 NMYKDELQKDIDDIE
-1810 QAYEDEIKPLEDANK
+1810 EAYEKEIKPLEDIND
-1825 ERERAIELESLL
+1825 ELERQIQLEDLL
-1837 LAKKNAN
+1837 AAKKNAA
-1844 KEKERVYRQGI
+1844 KEKERVYREGI
-1855 GWVYESNPTKLK
+1855 GWVTFLMPLM
-1867 EAQKDLDDFY
+1867 
-1877 KQDRLDDLNNTKDA
+1877 
-1891 EQQILQDRIDA
+1891 
-1902 WDKYLE
+1902 
-1908 QLEWDYKEYERLENE
+1908 DY
-1923 RILKELMNANSE
+1923 
-1935 EEIRARI
+1935 
-1942 TADMQKFN
+1942 
-1950 SNIQQNYK
+1950 
-1958 NYTTIFQDN
+1958 
-1967 LLTPYRQA
+1967 
-1975 NEQLAELRRQRLELL
+1975 
-1990 DTSDFYNKNNNQN
+1990 
-2003 GYIKEDDL
+2003 
-2011 NTYDF
+2011 
-2016 SDLDMNTDYAAKM
+2016 
-2029 LAARDEGE
+2029 
-2037 FKKWAAYRDEKA
+2037 
-2049 RRMGITLDG
+2049 
-2058 SGYGYDKA
+2058 
-2066 GNKFRYQSN
+2066 
-2075 DELYQQW
+2075 
-2082 LSGQGRTNSSN
+2082 
-2093 STPNRVTSSSS
+2093 
-2104 NSSSSSNRNNS
+2104 
-2115 GSSSS
+2115 
-2120 GSNKNTPTIVK
+2120 
-2131 PSQGGS
+2131 
-2137 ASSSSWGGSDI
+2137 I
-2148 GTAMLNA
+2148 G
-2155 KTSEQFWRLADQRTA
+2155 
-2170 KIKQAKAAGQ
+2170 
-2180 DTSKW
+2180 
-2185 PTNQQLYDQWL
+2185 
-2196 KLHPNTNK
+2196 
-2204 SGFTVTPYATGI
+2204 
-2216 EEGPVTYTGL
+2216 
-2226 AMLHGTPSKPEYV
+2226 
-2239 LNSDQAYNLLR
+2239 
-2250 NMATTR
+2250 
-2256 LPEMERT
+2256 
-2263 GTDNNCGTQ
+2263 
-2272 YIVQGDVVLEG
+2272 
-2283 VNDPAKFW
+2283 
-2291 SGVTTAMGSRWNVT
+2291 
-2305 RKTRG
+2305 

>member
-1 MDLAAAMSR
+1 
-10 ANVSAQLAGSSLDR
+10 
-24 YMAMITTVSE
+24 
-34 VSQKTP
+34 
-40 ETVGESF
+40 
-47 KTLYSRFQKI
+47 
-57 AATKFEV
+57 
-64 SQEEAEKEGLSQED
+64 
-78 FSNLNEI
+78 
-85 EQVLK
+85 
-90 AVGIT
+90 
-95 VRDSVDNFRAV
+95 
-106 DDIVDDISEKWTS
+106 
-119 FTDVQKSGIATAVA
+119 
-133 GTRQRENFLILME
+133 ME

-186 LEKWALMLNNSDVLE
+186 LEKWALMLNSSGVLE
-201 VVYNGLAA
+201 TVYNGLAA
-209 VADNLTLFGAALI
+209 VADNLTLFGAALL

-227 VGKGTLMSGVV
+227 IGKGTLMSGVV

-267 AKAAWSRMWAETS
+267 AKSAWNRMWAETS
-280 ASMDSVAGEVYS
+280 AGMDSVAGEVYS

-319 QEATDRKRIAEEL
+319 QEVTDRKRIAEEL
-332 LNGNISDETVALLD
+332 LNSNISDETVALLD
-346 DTTKTKLISSLKA
+346 DTIKTKLIAGLK
-359 ETLKALQDEYN
+359 EEESKILQDEYN
-370 ARYADV
+370 ERFKNV
-376 IAIRNL
+376 LAIRAL
-382 EAQYKDEQN
+382 EAKYKDEED
-391 ASELYEQAKR
+391 ATAKLAEAKR
-401 KAIAEMGMTKEQY
+401 RAYAEMNYSEEQY
-414 EARETEYDARKKNFF
+414 QSDSARYDARRKDFF
-429 ARGALSSNNSDPKH
+429 ARGALNGGKDDPK
-443 KRTIDQ
+443 RRRPINQ
-449 MGRNVGNSAETTGL
+449 MGQNIGDSAKHTSL
-463 GMTLSGVGSLLG
+463 GMTVSGIGSLLG
-475 LFGGGWI
+475 LTTGGWM

-490 GGTGGQTAGMTL
+490 GGTGGQTVGMTL
-502 GGILGGKVLAKAGSG
+502 GSILGGKVLSKAGMG
-517 IGDIIS
+517 IGDMIS
-523 KQALKGVYQNAYNLA
+523 KKTLQGVYQNAYNLA
-538 VNQAGGSVLKR
+538 VNQAGGTVLKR
-549 VSAGLSATGNILKG
+549 VSSGLTATGTALKG

-571 GIGVMIAGA
+571 GIGVMVAGA
-580 IVSGIMKGI
+580 IVAGIMKGI
-589 ENSKK
+589 ESAKA
-594 QLQETYNEISESYSN
+594 QLQEAYNEASESYSS

-646 LSNKLAEAFPDLVV
+646 LSNKLAEAFPNLVV

-671 PDGLAGKVG
+671 PDGLVGKVG
-680 EVSDAVDNLVE
+680 EVSEAVDNLVK

-703 NDTGSIFSGFLNH
+703 NDTGGIFSEFLNR
-716 VNEFFSTGHADLS
+716 VNEFISTGHADLS

-740 QIKDA
+740 QIKNA
-745 EHKLGRDGTY
+745 KHELGRDGTY

-765 NYLGTLDEGTEEYNK
+765 NYLATLDEGTEEYSK

-787 MKAEQEAYEKV
+787 MKAQQEAYEKV

-816 AETADGIVD
+816 AATADGIVD

-849 AMVKIRGED
+849 AMIKIRGED

-938 YKIDAEFKGIES
+938 YKIDAEFKGVES

-970 MSEKISE
+970 MSGKISE
-977 EFSNAVNGM
+977 EFANAVNGM

-1003 GRNIINNP
+1003 GKNIINNP

-1027 SYLRQQASQRMAERD
+1027 LSIRTEESKRIEARSAM
-1042 QIDENGN
+1042 DENGE
-1049 TALYRKAAQ
+1049 TALTR
-1058 MWRSGARFDNKAAIA
+1058 RLRESLSSGARWDNKETIA
-1073 ETFSDYDEETWNS
+1073 QEFSDYGEEVWNQ
-1086 ILNAQKI
+1086 ILNLQNDL
-1093 IDDAMQL
+1093 DDAGKLYGEEWQDAL
-1100 DFEETGTYFGK
+1100 DTGL
-1111 HFNEAINN
+1111 E
-1119 GVKEELN
+1119 GVSLSEFKDKLEYDSKSIAYELE
-1126 LGPIKDRLN
+1126 G
-1135 YDIKSVSYDLENL
+1135 L
-1148 FAGMDFG
+1148 FTGIDFG

-1166 KETLESVDEIFD
+1166 KEALESVDEIFD
-1178 QLSSAREEQNA
+1178 QIASAREEQNA
-1189 SGHLSLETTLDLLAA
+1189 SGQLSLETTLELLAA

-1209 NVLDFEGDSIKLKS
+1209 NALSFEGDAITLKT
-1223 DAEETMARARLLA
+1223 DAEEIMARVRLQA

-1248 KNTLASLQNQ
+1248 KNTLATLQNQ
-1258 YAQLA
+1258 YQQLKTS
-1263 AGNTYQEVADATVTS
+1263 GTYQEVANATVTA
-1278 ANLKIDA
+1278 ANTKVEA
-1285 LQKES
+1285 LQTES
-1290 DALINQAN
+1290 DALINEAN
-1298 NLEYVARMWALYNQ
+1298 NLEYVTRWWALYNQ
-1312 AKMGE
+1312 AKMGS
-1317 ITPEQYK
+1317 ITPEQYSK
-1324 EAKSKVKFGNQKAKK
+1324 AKGDIKFGNQTARQFTKT
-1339 YEGKVETKTI
+1339 VETTQV
-1349 TLNEEQR
+1349 TLDAKQTQ
-1356 IEKMNT
+1356 EKLNS
-1362 LQEQIDKLSGGMTYD
+1362 LQSEIDKLSGGMTYD
-1377 AKTRKWTGKTHIG
+1377 IDENGNWTWKGKTHVG
-1390 EDGQLHFDEGEIA
+1390 DDGQLHFDEGEIA
-1403 TWEHLGYKIQDILDS
+1403 TWEHLGYKIQDMLDS
-1418 GKLTQDS
+1418 GKLTQSS
-1425 WKKAYRNPMKDLGKS
+1425 WKKNYRNPIKEAGKA
-1440 AKDAKD
+1440 AKDTKD
-1446 GILDLLKA
+1446 KVLDLLKA

-1465 MKVFDENTL
+1465 MKVFDEKTL
-1474 QPTGYTAYFEKK
+1474 TPTGYTQYFEKK

-1492 LAGYYEGLMENEN
+1492 LAAYYEGMMQNTN

-1528 DDEEVEDKYKILEL
+1528 DDEEVEDKYKIIEL

-1568 ENQKDLNNLLQDEID
+1568 ENQKDLNSLLQDEID

-1659 HVAFG
+1659 YVALG

-1717 RISDIESYYAS
+1717 RISDIESYYAN
-1728 RSTLLQN
+1728 RNTLLQN

-1763 EATIALHEAKINALE
+1763 EATVALHEAKINALE

-1810 QAYEDEIKPLEDANK
+1810 QAYEDEIAPLERANQ
-1825 ERERAIELESLL
+1825 ERERALELENLL
-1837 LAKKNAN
+1837 LAKKNQER
-1844 KEKERVYRQGI
+1844 EKERVYRKRI
-1855 GWVYESNPTKLK
+1855 GWVKCTPMM
-1867 EAQKDLDDFY
+1867 
-1877 KQDRLDDLNNTKDA
+1877 
-1891 EQQILQDRIDA
+1891 
-1902 WDKYLE
+1902 
-1908 QLEWDYKEYERLENE
+1908 DY
-1923 RILKELMNANSE
+1923 
-1935 EEIRARI
+1935 
-1942 TADMQKFN
+1942 
-1950 SNIQQNYK
+1950 
-1958 NYTTIFQDN
+1958 
-1967 LLTPYRQA
+1967 
-1975 NEQLAELRRQRLELL
+1975 
-1990 DTSDFYNKNNNQN
+1990 
-2003 GYIKEDDL
+2003 
-2011 NTYDF
+2011 
-2016 SDLDMNTDYAAKM
+2016 
-2029 LAARDEGE
+2029 
-2037 FKKWAAYRDEKA
+2037 
-2049 RRMGITLDG
+2049 
-2058 SGYGYDKA
+2058 
-2066 GNKFRYQSN
+2066 
-2075 DELYQQW
+2075 
-2082 LSGQGRTNSSN
+2082 
-2093 STPNRVTSSSS
+2093 
-2104 NSSSSSNRNNS
+2104 
-2115 GSSSS
+2115 
-2120 GSNKNTPTIVK
+2120 
-2131 PSQGGS
+2131 
-2137 ASSSSWGGSDI
+2137 I
-2148 GTAMLNA
+2148 G
-2155 KTSEQFWRLADQRTA
+2155 
-2170 KIKQAKAAGQ
+2170 
-2180 DTSKW
+2180 
-2185 PTNQQLYDQWL
+2185 
-2196 KLHPNTNK
+2196 
-2204 SGFTVTPYATGI
+2204 
-2216 EEGPVTYTGL
+2216 
-2226 AMLHGTPSKPEYV
+2226 
-2239 LNSDQAYNLLR
+2239 
-2250 NMATTR
+2250 
-2256 LPEMERT
+2256 
-2263 GTDNNCGTQ
+2263 
-2272 YIVQGDVVLEG
+2272 
-2283 VNDPAKFW
+2283 
-2291 SGVTTAMGSRWNVT
+2291 
-2305 RKTRG
+2305 

>member
-1 MDLAAAMSR
+1 
-10 ANVSAQLAGSSLDR
+10 
-24 YMAMITTVSE
+24 
-34 VSQKTP
+34 
-40 ETVGESF
+40 
-47 KTLYSRFQKI
+47 
-57 AATKFEV
+57 
-64 SQEEAEKEGLSQED
+64 
-78 FSNLNEI
+78 
-85 EQVLK
+85 
-90 AVGIT
+90 
-95 VRDSVDNFRAV
+95 
-106 DDIVDDISEKWTS
+106 
-119 FTDVQKSGIATAVA
+119 
-133 GTRQRENFLILME
+133 ME

-304 EEKATYKIIQSTFLS
+304 EEKATYKIIQSTFLA
-319 QEATDRKRIAEEL
+319 QETTDRKRIAEEL

-359 ETLKALQDEYN
+359 ETLKVLQDEYN

-382 EAQYKDEQN
+382 EAQYKDEQD

-401 KAIAEMGMTKEQY
+401 KKLAEMGMTKEQY

-449 MGRNVGNSAETTGL
+449 MGRNVGNSAKTTGL

-482 GSTMGKTL
+482 GSTIGKTL

-502 GGILGGKVLAKAGSG
+502 GGTLGGKVLAKAGSG

-523 KQALKGVYQNAYNLA
+523 KNALDGVFKSARDLAASQVGGTALKGFTS
-538 VNQAGGSVLKR
+538 G
-549 VSAGLSATGNILKG
+549 VSAVGNVLKG

-571 GIGVMIAGA
+571 GIGIMIAGA
-580 IVSGIMKGI
+580 IVAGIMKGI

-680 EVSDAVDNLVE
+680 EVSDAVDNLVK

-703 NDTGSIFSGFLNH
+703 NDTGGIFSEFLNR

-745 EHKLGRDGTY
+745 KHKLGRDGTY

-765 NYLGTLDEGTEEYNK
+765 NYLATLDEGTEEYNK

-787 MKAEQEAYEKV
+787 MKTEQEAYEKV

-816 AETADGIVD
+816 AATADGIVD

-931 TMLISMG
+931 TMLIKMG
-938 YKIDAEFKGIES
+938 YKIDAEFKGVES

-956 LDELLEAMGIDSDS
+956 LDELLEAMGLDSNTTTK
-970 MSEKISE
+970 MVSE
-977 EFSNAVNGM
+977 EFADAVNGM

-1003 GRNIINNP
+1003 GSNIINNP
-1011 QAMMNM
+1011 QAMMNL

-1027 SYLRQQASQRMAERD
+1027 SYLRQQASQRMTERD
-1042 QIDENGN
+1042 SLDENGN

-1086 ILNAQKI
+1086 VLNSQKI

-1100 DFEETGTYFGK
+1100 DFEEAGTYFGK

-1126 LGPIKDRLN
+1126 LGPIKDHLN

-1166 KETLESVDEIFD
+1166 KESLESVDEIFES
-1178 QLSSAREEQNA
+1178 LSSAREEQNA

-1317 ITPEQYK
+1317 ITPEQYQK
-1324 EAKSKVKFGNQKAKK
+1324 AKSKVEFGNQKAKK

-1474 QPTGYTAYFEKK
+1474 TPTGYTQYFEKK

-1492 LAGYYEGLMENEN
+1492 LAAYYEGMMQNTN

-1542 YGASINSLILM
+1542 YGASIQALIEMKKAHLRTANTYEKKLERQKELNSLI
-1553 KQQLV
+1553 
-1558 KTSDTYEELL
+1558 
-1568 ENQKDLNNLLQDEID
+1568 QDEID
-1583 LRKEVSEWQQKLSDR
+1583 LRKKVAEWQL
-1598 ELDYVKGSAWS
+1598 ELNDIQMQYVKGTAYTNESLYDS
-1609 NSSAYDAAMNASLAE
+1609 VLNSSIEA
-1624 IEKQIEATKASIQ
+1624 IEKQIEATKESIEYN
-1637 FNFSQAV
+1637 FNKAVEAYMKDGMSLTEAQAFVPQGNNDYSQA
-1644 YGYMT
+1644 
-1649 EGMSEMEARA
+1649 
-1659 HVAFG
+1659 
-1664 NSDYSKAYREAQ
+1664 YRDGISN
-1676 QEYLDLID
+1676 LFSLIQ
-1684 SKTEYV
+1684 KKEELIFEKFK
-1690 VNRTS
+1690 
-1695 AQIEELSNKL
+1695 AQIEELESKVSN
-1705 QLLEDSKPQEWI
+1705 LEKSAPKEWI
-1717 RISDIESYYAS
+1717 RINDINDFYEEKME
-1728 RSTLLQN
+1728 LLKK
-1735 QVSVYQKAL
+1735 QVSVYETAL
-1744 EDVSDL
+1744 KDVSRFND
-1750 TDEQIKD
+1750 DQIKE

-1763 EATIALHEAKINALE
+1763 EALVAMKEAEI
-1778 DKTEL
+1778 DKQKEIISV

-1795 NLYKDELQDAIDAIE
+1795 NMYKDELQKDIDDIE
-1810 QAYEDEIKPLEDANK
+1810 EAYEKEIKPLEDIND
-1825 ERERAIELESLL
+1825 ELERQIQLEDLL
-1837 LAKKNAN
+1837 AAKKNAA
-1844 KEKERVYRQGI
+1844 KEKERVYR
-1855 GWVYESNPTKLK
+1855 
-1867 EAQKDLDDFY
+1867 
-1877 KQDRLDDLNNTKDA
+1877 
-1891 EQQILQDRIDA
+1891 
-1902 WDKYLE
+1902 
-1908 QLEWDYKEYERLENE
+1908 
-1923 RILKELMNANSE
+1923 
-1935 EEIRARI
+1935 
-1942 TADMQKFN
+1942 
-1950 SNIQQNYK
+1950 
-1958 NYTTIFQDN
+1958 
-1967 LLTPYRQA
+1967 
-1975 NEQLAELRRQRLELL
+1975 
-1990 DTSDFYNKNNNQN
+1990 
-2003 GYIKEDDL
+2003 
-2011 NTYDF
+2011 
-2016 SDLDMNTDYAAKM
+2016 
-2029 LAARDEGE
+2029 EGE
-2037 FKKWAAYRDEKA
+2037 HQCPRKR
-2049 RRMGITLDG
+2049 
-2058 SGYGYDKA
+2058 
-2066 GNKFRYQSN
+2066 
-2075 DELYQQW
+2075 
-2082 LSGQGRTNSSN
+2082 
-2093 STPNRVTSSSS
+2093 
-2104 NSSSSSNRNNS
+2104 
-2115 GSSSS
+2115 
-2120 GSNKNTPTIVK
+2120 
-2131 PSQGGS
+2131 
-2137 ASSSSWGGSDI
+2137 
-2148 GTAMLNA
+2148 
-2155 KTSEQFWRLADQRTA
+2155 
-2170 KIKQAKAAGQ
+2170 
-2180 DTSKW
+2180 
-2185 PTNQQLYDQWL
+2185 QLY
-2196 KLHPNTNK
+2196 
-2204 SGFTVTPYATGI
+2204 
-2216 EEGPVTYTGL
+2216 
-2226 AMLHGTPSKPEYV
+2226 
-2239 LNSDQAYNLLR
+2239 
-2250 NMATTR
+2250 R
-2256 LPEMERT
+2256 L
-2263 GTDNNCGTQ
+2263 
-2272 YIVQGDVVLEG
+2272 I
-2283 VNDPAKFW
+2283 A
-2291 SGVTTAMGSRWNVT
+2291 
-2305 RKTRG
+2305 

>member
-1 MDLAAAMSR
+1 
-10 ANVSAQLAGSSLDR
+10 
-24 YMAMITTVSE
+24 
-34 VSQKTP
+34 
-40 ETVGESF
+40 
-47 KTLYSRFQKI
+47 
-57 AATKFEV
+57 
-64 SQEEAEKEGLSQED
+64 
-78 FSNLNEI
+78 
-85 EQVLK
+85 
-90 AVGIT
+90 
-95 VRDSVDNFRAV
+95 
-106 DDIVDDISEKWTS
+106 
-119 FTDVQKSGIATAVA
+119 
-133 GTRQRENFLILME
+133 ME

-227 VGKGTLMSGVV
+227 VGKGTLMSAVV

-267 AKAAWSRMWAETS
+267 AKAAWNRMWAETS

-304 EEKATYKIIQSTFLS
+304 EEKATYKIIQSTFLA
-319 QEATDRKRIAEEL
+319 QETTDRKRIAEEL

-359 ETLKALQDEYN
+359 ETLKVLQDEYN

-382 EAQYKDEQN
+382 EAQYKDEQD

-401 KAIAEMGMTKEQY
+401 KKLAEMGMTKEQY

-449 MGRNVGNSAETTGL
+449 MGRNVGNSEKTTGL

-482 GSTMGKTL
+482 GSTIGKTL

-502 GGILGGKVLAKAGSG
+502 GGTLGGKVLAKAVSG

-523 KQALKGVYQNAYNLA
+523 KNALDGVFKSARDLAASQVGGTALKGFTS
-538 VNQAGGSVLKR
+538 G
-549 VSAGLSATGNILKG
+549 VSAVGNVLKG

-571 GIGVMIAGA
+571 GIGIMIAGA
-580 IVSGIMKGI
+580 IVAGIMKGI

-680 EVSDAVDNLVE
+680 EVSDAVDNLVK

-703 NDTGSIFSGFLNH
+703 NDTGGIFSEFLNR

-740 QIKDA
+740 QIKDTK
-745 EHKLGRDGTY
+745 HKLGRDGTY

-765 NYLGTLDEGTEEYNK
+765 NYLATLDEGTEEYNK

-787 MKAEQEAYEKV
+787 MKTEQEAYEKV

-816 AETADGIVD
+816 AATADGIVD

-931 TMLISMG
+931 TMLIKMG
-938 YKIDAEFKGIES
+938 YKIDAEFKGVES

-956 LDELLEAMGIDSDS
+956 LDELLEAMGLDSNTITK
-970 MSEKISE
+970 MVSE
-977 EFSNAVNGM
+977 EFADAVNGM

-1003 GRNIINNP
+1003 GSNIINNP

-1027 SYLRQQASQRMAERD
+1027 SYLRQQASQRMTERD
-1042 QIDENGN
+1042 SLDENGN

-1086 ILNAQKI
+1086 VLNSQKI

-1100 DFEETGTYFGK
+1100 DFEEAGTYFGK

-1166 KETLESVDEIFD
+1166 KESLESVDEIFES
-1178 QLSSAREEQNA
+1178 LSSAREEQNA

-1312 AKMGE
+1312 VKMGE
-1317 ITPEQYK
+1317 IIPEQYQK
-1324 EAKSKVKFGNQKAKK
+1324 AKSKVEFGNQKAKK

-1418 GKLTQDS
+1418 GKLTQDN

-1492 LAGYYEGLMENEN
+1492 LAGYYEGLMENAN

-1528 DDEEVEDKYKILEL
+1528 DDEEVEDNYKILEL
-1542 YGASINSLILM
+1542 YGASIQALIEIKKAHL
-1553 KQQLV
+1553 
-1558 KTSDTYEELL
+1558 KTADTYEEKL
-1568 ENQKDLNNLLQDEID
+1568 ERQKELNSLIQDEID
-1583 LRKEVSEWQQKLSDR
+1583 LRKKVAEWQL
-1598 ELDYVKGSAWS
+1598 ELNDIQMQYVKGTAYTNESLYDS
-1609 NSSAYDAAMNASLAE
+1609 VLNSSIEA
-1624 IEKQIEATKASIQ
+1624 IEKQIEATKESIEYN
-1637 FNFSQAV
+1637 FNKAVEAYMKDGMSLTEAQAFVPQGNNDYSQA
-1644 YGYMT
+1644 
-1649 EGMSEMEARA
+1649 
-1659 HVAFG
+1659 
-1664 NSDYSKAYREAQ
+1664 YRDSISS
-1676 QEYLDLID
+1676 LFSLIQ
-1684 SKTEYV
+1684 KKEELLFEKIK
-1690 VNRTS
+1690 
-1695 AQIEELSNKL
+1695 AQIEELEDKL
-1705 QLLEDSKPQEWI
+1705 STLEKSAPKEWI
-1717 RISDIESYYAS
+1717 KADDINNFYNSKID
-1728 RSTLLQN
+1728 LLQK
-1735 QVSVYQKAL
+1735 QVETYKQAL
-1744 EDVSDL
+1744 SDTSRY
-1750 TDEQIKD
+1750 TDDQIKE
-1757 LVDGLN
+1757 LVNGLN
-1763 EATIALHEAKINALE
+1763 SAIVSIQEAKIDQQKDLI
-1778 DKTEL
+1778 EL

-1795 NLYKDELQDAIDAIE
+1795 NMYKDELQKDIDDIE
-1810 QAYEDEIKPLEDANK
+1810 EAYEKEIKPLEDIND
-1825 ERERAIELESLL
+1825 ELERQIQLEDLL
-1837 LAKKNAN
+1837 AAKKNAA
-1844 KEKERVYRQGI
+1844 KEKERVYR
-1855 GWVYESNPTKLK
+1855 
-1867 EAQKDLDDFY
+1867 
-1877 KQDRLDDLNNTKDA
+1877 
-1891 EQQILQDRIDA
+1891 
-1902 WDKYLE
+1902 
-1908 QLEWDYKEYERLENE
+1908 
-1923 RILKELMNANSE
+1923 
-1935 EEIRARI
+1935 
-1942 TADMQKFN
+1942 
-1950 SNIQQNYK
+1950 
-1958 NYTTIFQDN
+1958 
-1967 LLTPYRQA
+1967 
-1975 NEQLAELRRQRLELL
+1975 
-1990 DTSDFYNKNNNQN
+1990 
-2003 GYIKEDDL
+2003 
-2011 NTYDF
+2011 
-2016 SDLDMNTDYAAKM
+2016 
-2029 LAARDEGE
+2029 EGE
-2037 FKKWAAYRDEKA
+2037 HQCPRKR
-2049 RRMGITLDG
+2049 
-2058 SGYGYDKA
+2058 
-2066 GNKFRYQSN
+2066 
-2075 DELYQQW
+2075 
-2082 LSGQGRTNSSN
+2082 
-2093 STPNRVTSSSS
+2093 
-2104 NSSSSSNRNNS
+2104 
-2115 GSSSS
+2115 
-2120 GSNKNTPTIVK
+2120 
-2131 PSQGGS
+2131 
-2137 ASSSSWGGSDI
+2137 
-2148 GTAMLNA
+2148 
-2155 KTSEQFWRLADQRTA
+2155 
-2170 KIKQAKAAGQ
+2170 
-2180 DTSKW
+2180 
-2185 PTNQQLYDQWL
+2185 QLY
-2196 KLHPNTNK
+2196 
-2204 SGFTVTPYATGI
+2204 
-2216 EEGPVTYTGL
+2216 
-2226 AMLHGTPSKPEYV
+2226 
-2239 LNSDQAYNLLR
+2239 
-2250 NMATTR
+2250 R
-2256 LPEMERT
+2256 L
-2263 GTDNNCGTQ
+2263 
-2272 YIVQGDVVLEG
+2272 I
-2283 VNDPAKFW
+2283 A
-2291 SGVTTAMGSRWNVT
+2291 
-2305 RKTRG
+2305 

>member
-1 MDLAAAMSR
+1 
-10 ANVSAQLAGSSLDR
+10 
-24 YMAMITTVSE
+24 
-34 VSQKTP
+34 
-40 ETVGESF
+40 
-47 KTLYSRFQKI
+47 
-57 AATKFEV
+57 
-64 SQEEAEKEGLSQED
+64 
-78 FSNLNEI
+78 
-85 EQVLK
+85 
-90 AVGIT
+90 
-95 VRDSVDNFRAV
+95 
-106 DDIVDDISEKWTS
+106 
-119 FTDVQKSGIATAVA
+119 
-133 GTRQRENFLILME
+133 
-146 NMDLVAKYEKIAAES
+146 MDLVAKYEKIAAES

-186 LEKWALMLNNSDVLE
+186 LEKWALMLNSSGVLE
-201 VVYNGLAA
+201 TVYNGLAA
-209 VADNLTLFGAALI
+209 VADNLTLFGVALLSV
-222 AAAGI
+222 AGI
-227 VGKGTLMSGVV
+227 VGKGTLLSGVV

-255 SGTANQSADAEY
+255 SGTANQNADANY
-267 AKAAWSRMWAETS
+267 AKSAWHRMWSETTVG
-280 ASMDSVAGEVYS
+280 MDSVAGEIYS
-292 SALNRAAAALSD
+292 SALNRAAVALTD
-304 EEKATYKIIQSTFLS
+304 EEKATYKIVQSTFLA
-319 QEATDRKRIAEEL
+319 QESTDRKRIAEEL
-332 LNGNISDETVALLD
+332 LSGNITNETIALLD
-346 DTTKTKLISSLKA
+346 DTTKTKLIAGLK
-359 ETLKALQDEYN
+359 DEN
-370 ARYADV
+370 RAA
-376 IAIRNL
+376 L
-382 EAQYKDEQN
+382 EAQYDAMWEDIVALKNLAAQYGDEQG
-391 ASELYEQAKR
+391 ASEAYEQAKR
-401 KAIAEMGMTKEQY
+401 AALEKLNMTDAEYQNALKQY
-414 EARETEYDARKKNFF
+414 EARKKDFLAR
-429 ARGALSSNNSDPKH
+429 RALNGNNVGPNR
-443 KRTIDQ
+443 KRTLDQ
-449 MGRNVGNSAETTGL
+449 MGQNMGRSAETTGL
-463 GMTLSGVGSLLG
+463 GMTLSGVGSMIGVLT
-475 LFGGGWI
+475 GGRI
-482 GSTMGKTL
+482 GSTLGKAV
-490 GGTGGQTAGMTL
+490 GGTGGQTIGMTL
-502 GGILGGKVLAKAGSG
+502 GSALNAKTFATIGEKFGNAISKEGAKGIITGAKAAWASVGPQIVVFVAAAIAAG
-517 IGDIIS
+517 IVKGIN
-523 KQALKGVYQNAYNLA
+523 KQKEALKE
-538 VNQAGGSVLKR
+538 S
-549 VSAGLSATGNILKG
+549 
-563 AIGAGALA
+563 
-571 GIGVMIAGA
+571 
-580 IVSGIMKGI
+580 
-589 ENSKK
+589 
-594 QLQETYNEISESYSN
+594 YNEAAEAYSN
-609 ALSSSANTVEYDK
+609 SLSSSANTVEYDK
-622 LAKGVDHLGRNVS
+622 LAKGVDFLGRNVS

-646 LSNKLAEAFPDLVV
+646 LSNKLAEAFPELVV
-660 RTDEYGNKLVG
+660 RTDEYGNKLIG
-671 PDGLAGKVG
+671 PDGLSGKVG
-680 EVSDAVDNLVE
+680 EVTDSVNKMVTS
-691 KLKESSTVAFFN
+691 LKEASTVQFFE
-703 NDTGSIFSGFLNH
+703 NDTGGFFSGFNNWMH
-716 VNEFFSTGHADLS
+716 KFFSEGHSDLS
-729 VFGQQFNDTAK
+729 VFGQEFEATIENIQEAERKLGTNNDTNGILQ
-740 QIKDA
+740 QI
-745 EHKLGRDGTY
+745 E
-755 GLDSKIVAKE
+755 VKE
-765 NYLGTLDEGTEEYNK
+765 AQLSNLKEGTEEYNK
-780 VESELKE
+780 LKNE
-787 MKAEQEAYEKV
+787 ITDLKTQQEAYQKV
-798 LSDSKQ
+798 IVDSKQ

-816 AETADGIVD
+816 AATADGIVD

-909 KYRKELVE
+909 KFRKELVE

-938 YKIDAEFKGIES
+938 YKIDAEFKGVES

-956 LDELLEAMGIDSDS
+956 LDGLLEAMGIDSDS
-970 MSEKISE
+970 MSGKISE
-977 EFSNAVNGM
+977 EFANAVNGM

-992 RAFSL
+992 RAVSL

-1003 GRNIINNP
+1003 GKNIINNP
-1011 QAMMNM
+1011 QAMMNI
-1017 VNGEYYSGKD
+1017 VNGEYYTGKD
-1027 SYLRQQASQRMAERD
+1027 SYLRQQASQRMTERD
-1042 QIDENGN
+1042 SLDENGN

-1086 ILNAQKI
+1086 VLNSQKI

-1100 DFEETGTYFGK
+1100 DFEEAGTYFGK

-1126 LGPIKDRLN
+1126 LGPIKDHLS

-1148 FAGMDFG
+1148 FTGMDFG

-1166 KETLESVDEIFD
+1166 KESLESVDEIFD

-1223 DAEETMARARLLA
+1223 DAEETMARVRLLA

-1298 NLEYVARMWALYNQ
+1298 NLEYAARMWALYNQ
-1312 AKMGE
+1312 AKMGD
-1317 ITPEQYK
+1317 ITPEEYQK
-1324 EAKSKVKFGNQKAKK
+1324 AKGKVKFGNQKAQK

-1362 LQEQIDKLSGGMTYD
+1362 LQKQIDELSGGMTYD
-1377 AKTRKWTGKTHIG
+1377 SKTRKWTGKTHIG
-1390 EDGQLHFDEGEIA
+1390 EDGQLHFDEGDIA
-1403 TWEHLGYKIQDILDS
+1403 AWEHIGYKVQDMLDS
-1418 GKLTQDS
+1418 GKLTQSS
-1425 WKKAYRNPMKDLGKS
+1425 WKKAYRNPMKELGKS

-1486 RASLEK
+1486 RASLEQ
-1492 LAGYYEGLMENEN
+1492 LAGYYEGMMQNTN

-1568 ENQKDLNNLLQDEID
+1568 ENQKDLNSLLQDEID

-1624 IEKQIEATKASIQ
+1624 IEKQIEAVKASMQ

-1649 EGMSEMEARA
+1649 EGMSEAEARA
-1659 HVAFG
+1659 YVALG
-1664 NSDYSKAYREAQ
+1664 NSEYSKRYREDQ
-1676 QEYLDLID
+1676 QNYLDLID
-1684 SKTEYV
+1684 KQVEYT

-1705 QLLEDSKPQEWI
+1705 QLLEDSKPQEWT

-1728 RSTLLQN
+1728 RSALLQS
-1735 QVSVYQKAL
+1735 QIEVYQKAL

-1750 TDEQIKD
+1750 TDDQIKD

-1763 EATIALHEAKINALE
+1763 EATVALHEAKINAVE
-1778 DKTEL
+1778 DKIDL

-1810 QAYEDEIKPLEDANK
+1810 QAYEDEIKPLERANQ
-1825 ERERAIELESLL
+1825 ERERALELENLL

-1844 KEKERVYRQGI
+1844 KQKDRVYRQGL
-1855 GWVYESNPTKLK
+1855 GWVFESNPTKLR

-1942 TADMQKFN
+1942 TADMEKFN
-1950 SNIQQNYK
+1950 SNAQQNYK

-1975 NEQLAELRRQRLELL
+1975 NEQLAELRRQRLDLL
-1990 DTSDFYNKNNNQN
+1990 DTSDFYNKNNNPN
-2003 GYIKEDDL
+2003 GYYDEDDL

-2029 LAARDEGE
+2029 LAARDENE

-2058 SGYGYDKA
+2058 NGYGYDGA

-2082 LSGQGRTNSSN
+2082 LSGQGRNNSSN

-2104 NSSSSSNRNNS
+2104 NSSNSSNRNNS
-2115 GSSSS
+2115 NSNSS
-2120 GSNKNTPTIVK
+2120 GSNKNTSTIVK

-2155 KTSEQFWRLADQRTA
+2155 KTSDEFWRLADQRTA
-2170 KIKQAKAAGQ
+2170 KLKQAKAAGQ
-2180 DTSKW
+2180 DISKW

>member
-90 AVGIT
+90 AVGIA

-186 LEKWALMLNNSDVLE
+186 LEKWALMLNSSGVLE
-201 VVYNGLAA
+201 GVYNGLAA
-209 VADNLTLFGAALI
+209 VADNLTLFGVALLSV
-222 AAAGI
+222 AGI
-227 VGKGTLMSGVV
+227 VGKDTLLSGVV

-255 SGTANQSADAEY
+255 SGTANQNADANY
-267 AKAAWSRMWAETS
+267 AKSAWHRMWSETTVG
-280 ASMDSVAGEVYS
+280 MDSVAGEIYS
-292 SALNRAAAALSD
+292 SALNRAAVALTD
-304 EEKATYKIIQSTFLS
+304 EEKATYKIVQSTFLA
-319 QEATDRKRIAEEL
+319 QESTDRKRIAEEL
-332 LNGNISDETVALLD
+332 LSGNITNETIALLD
-346 DTTKTKLISSLKA
+346 DTTKTKLIAGLK
-359 ETLKALQDEYN
+359 DEN
-370 ARYADV
+370 RAA
-376 IAIRNL
+376 L
-382 EAQYKDEQN
+382 EAQYDAMWEDIVALKNLAAQYGDEQG
-391 ASELYEQAKR
+391 ASEAYEQAKR
-401 KAIAEMGMTKEQY
+401 AALEKLNMTDAEYQNALKQY
-414 EARETEYDARKKNFF
+414 EARKKDFLAR
-429 ARGALSSNNSDPKH
+429 RALNGNNVDPNR
-443 KRTIDQ
+443 KRTLDQ
-449 MGRNVGNSAETTGL
+449 LGQNMGRSAETTGL
-463 GMTLSGVGSLLG
+463 GMTLSGVGSMIGVLA
-475 LFGGGWI
+475 GGRI
-482 GSTMGKTL
+482 GSTLGKAV
-490 GGTGGQTAGMTL
+490 GGTGGQTIGMTL
-502 GGILGGKVLAKAGSG
+502 GSALNAKTFATIGEKFGNAISKEGAKGIITGAKAAWASVGPQIVVFVAAAIAAG
-517 IGDIIS
+517 IVKGIN
-523 KQALKGVYQNAYNLA
+523 KQKEALKE
-538 VNQAGGSVLKR
+538 S
-549 VSAGLSATGNILKG
+549 
-563 AIGAGALA
+563 
-571 GIGVMIAGA
+571 
-580 IVSGIMKGI
+580 
-589 ENSKK
+589 
-594 QLQETYNEISESYSN
+594 YNEAAEAYSN
-609 ALSSSANTVEYDK
+609 SLSSSANTVEYDK
-622 LAKGVDHLGRNVS
+622 LAKGVDFLGRNVS

-646 LSNKLAEAFPDLVV
+646 LSNKLAEAFPELVV
-660 RTDEYGNKLVG
+660 RTDEYGNKLIG
-671 PDGLAGKVG
+671 PDGLSGKVG
-680 EVSDAVDNLVE
+680 EVTDSVNKMVAS
-691 KLKESSTVAFFN
+691 LKEASTIQFFE
-703 NDTGSIFSGFLNH
+703 NDTGGFFSGFNNWMH
-716 VNEFFSTGHADLS
+716 KFFSEGHSDLS
-729 VFGQQFNDTAK
+729 VFGQEFEATIENIQEAERKLGTNNDTNGILQ
-740 QIKDA
+740 QI
-745 EHKLGRDGTY
+745 E
-755 GLDSKIVAKE
+755 VKE
-765 NYLGTLDEGTEEYNK
+765 AQLSNLKEGTEEYNK
-780 VESELKE
+780 LKNE
-787 MKAEQEAYEKV
+787 IIDLKTQQEAYQKV
-798 LSDSKQ
+798 IVDSKQ

-816 AETADGIVD
+816 AATADGIVD
-825 VGYKFSGLSS
+825 VGYRFSGLSS

-909 KYRKELVE
+909 KFRKELVE

-931 TMLISMG
+931 TMLIKMG
-938 YKIDAEFKGIES
+938 YKIDAEFKGVES

-956 LDELLEAMGIDSDS
+956 LDELLEAMGLDSNTITK
-970 MSEKISE
+970 MVSE
-977 EFSNAVNGM
+977 EFANAVNGM

-1003 GRNIINNP
+1003 GSNIINNP

-1027 SYLRQQASQRMAERD
+1027 SYLRQQASQRMTERD
-1042 QIDENGN
+1042 SLDENGN

-1086 ILNAQKI
+1086 VLNSQKI

-1100 DFEETGTYFGK
+1100 DFEEAGTYFGK

-1126 LGPIKDRLN
+1126 LGPIKDHLN

-1148 FAGMDFG
+1148 FTGMDFG

-1362 LQEQIDKLSGGMTYD
+1362 LQQQIDKLSGGMTYD
-1377 AKTRKWTGKTHIG
+1377 AKSRKWTGKTHIG

-1528 DDEEVEDKYKILEL
+1528 DDEEVEDNYKILEL

-1568 ENQKDLNNLLQDEID
+1568 ENQKDLNSLLQDEID

-1649 EGMSEMEARA
+1649 EGMSEMDARA
-1659 HVAFG
+1659 YVALG

-1728 RSTLLQN
+1728 RSALLQN

-1750 TDEQIKD
+1750 TDDQIKD

-1763 EATIALHEAKINALE
+1763 EATVALHEAKINALE

-1810 QAYEDEIKPLEDANK
+1810 QAYEDEIAPLQKANE
-1825 ERERAIELESLL
+1825 ERSRAIELENLL

-1844 KEKERVYRQGI
+1844 KEKERV
-1855 GWVYESNPTKLK
+1855 
-1867 EAQKDLDDFY
+1867 
-1877 KQDRLDDLNNTKDA
+1877 
-1891 EQQILQDRIDA
+1891 
-1902 WDKYLE
+1902 
-1908 QLEWDYKEYERLENE
+1908 
-1923 RILKELMNANSE
+1923 
-1935 EEIRARI
+1935 
-1942 TADMQKFN
+1942 
-1950 SNIQQNYK
+1950 
-1958 NYTTIFQDN
+1958 
-1967 LLTPYRQA
+1967 
-1975 NEQLAELRRQRLELL
+1975 
-1990 DTSDFYNKNNNQN
+1990 NQN
-2003 GYIKEDDL
+2003 MLSIK
-2011 NTYDF
+2011 
-2016 SDLDMNTDYAAKM
+2016 
-2029 LAARDEGE
+2029 
-2037 FKKWAAYRDEKA
+2037 
-2049 RRMGITLDG
+2049 
-2058 SGYGYDKA
+2058 
-2066 GNKFRYQSN
+2066 
-2075 DELYQQW
+2075 
-2082 LSGQGRTNSSN
+2082 
-2093 STPNRVTSSSS
+2093 
-2104 NSSSSSNRNNS
+2104 
-2115 GSSSS
+2115 
-2120 GSNKNTPTIVK
+2120 
-2131 PSQGGS
+2131 
-2137 ASSSSWGGSDI
+2137 
-2148 GTAMLNA
+2148 
-2155 KTSEQFWRLADQRTA
+2155 
-2170 KIKQAKAAGQ
+2170 
-2180 DTSKW
+2180 
-2185 PTNQQLYDQWL
+2185 
-2196 KLHPNTNK
+2196 
-2204 SGFTVTPYATGI
+2204 
-2216 EEGPVTYTGL
+2216 
-2226 AMLHGTPSKPEYV
+2226 
-2239 LNSDQAYNLLR
+2239 
-2250 NMATTR
+2250 MA
-2256 LPEMERT
+2256 
-2263 GTDNNCGTQ
+2263 
-2272 YIVQGDVVLEG
+2272 I
-2283 VNDPAKFW
+2283 
-2291 SGVTTAMGSRWNVT
+2291 
-2305 RKTRG
+2305 

>member
-1 MDLAAAMSR
+1 
-10 ANVSAQLAGSSLDR
+10 
-24 YMAMITTVSE
+24 
-34 VSQKTP
+34 
-40 ETVGESF
+40 
-47 KTLYSRFQKI
+47 
-57 AATKFEV
+57 
-64 SQEEAEKEGLSQED
+64 
-78 FSNLNEI
+78 
-85 EQVLK
+85 
-90 AVGIT
+90 
-95 VRDSVDNFRAV
+95 
-106 DDIVDDISEKWTS
+106 
-119 FTDVQKSGIATAVA
+119 
-133 GTRQRENFLILME
+133 ME

-186 LEKWALMLNNSDVLE
+186 LEKWALMLNNSDVFE

-255 SGTANQSADAEY
+255 SGTANQSADTEY

-319 QEATDRKRIAEEL
+319 QEAIDRKRIAEEL

-463 GMTLSGVGSLLG
+463 GMTLSGGGSLLG
-475 LFGGGWI
+475 LFSGGWI

-549 VSAGLSATGNILKG
+549 VFAGLSATGNILKG

-622 LAKGVDHLGRNVS
+622 LAKGVDYLGRNVS

-680 EVSDAVDNLVE
+680 EVSEAVDNLVE
-691 KLKESSTVAFFN
+691 KLKESSTIAFFN
-703 NDTGSIFSGFLNH
+703 NDTGSIFSGFLNR

-745 EHKLGRDGTY
+745 EHKLDRDGTY

-765 NYLGTLDEGTEEYNK
+765 NYLATLDEGTEEYNK

-798 LSDSKQ
+798 IVDSKQ

-816 AETADGIVD
+816 AATADGIVD

-835 TIKAMDEDEQTFIN
+835 EIKAMDDDEQTFIN

-858 IDYTDMDDFKT
+858 VEYTNMDEFKT

-874 SQEMTEIVKNNPAI
+874 SQQMTELVKDNPII
-888 VDVYYG
+888 VDLYYG
-894 TGEFKTVGES
+894 TGEFTTVGASDE
-904 AEWKE
+904 AK
-909 KYRKELVE
+909 KKIMKQLVE
-917 ALMDENGE
+917 SLLDENGE
-925 LSADGK
+925 LSDDAK
-931 TMLISMG
+931 TFLITMG
-938 YKIDAEFKGIES
+938 YKINPEFKGIES
-950 VHVSTP
+950 VSVASSA
-956 LDELLEAMGIDSDS
+956 DKLLEAMGLDANTIGNRV
-970 MSEKISE
+970 SE
-977 EFSNAVNGM
+977 EFTNAVNGM

-997 AQNGWM
+997 AQNGWL
-1003 GRNIINNP
+1003 GYNALNNP
-1011 QAMMNM
+1011 DLMMKI
-1017 VNGEYYSGKD
+1017 VNGEYYTGKD
-1027 SYLRQQASQRMAERD
+1027 SYLRQQASQRMTERD

-1126 LGPIKDRLN
+1126 LAPIKDHLN

-1166 KETLESVDEIFD
+1166 KEALESVDEIFD

-1248 KNTLASLQNQ
+1248 KNTLTSLQNQ

-1263 AGNTYQEVADATVTS
+1263 AGNTYQEVAEATVTS

-1298 NLEYVARMWALYNQ
+1298 NLEYAARMWALYNQ
-1312 AKMGE
+1312 VKMGE
-1317 ITPEQYK
+1317 ITPEQYQK
-1324 EAKSKVKFGNQKAKK
+1324 AKGKVKFGNQKAQK

-1362 LQEQIDKLSGGMTYD
+1362 LQEQIDKLSGGMSYD
-1377 AKTRKWTGKTHIG
+1377 SETRKWTGKTHIG
-1390 EDGQLHFDEGEIA
+1390 EDGQLHFDKGEIA
-1403 TWEHLGYKIQDILDS
+1403 TWEHWGYKIQDILDS
-1418 GKLTQDS
+1418 GKLTQSS
-1425 WKKAYRNPMKDLGKS
+1425 WKKAYRNPLKELGKS

-1486 RASLEK
+1486 RASLER
-1492 LAGYYEGLMENEN
+1492 LAGYYEGLMQNEN

-1568 ENQKDLNNLLQDEID
+1568 KNQKDLNSLLQDEID

-1763 EATIALHEAKINALE
+1763 EATVALHEAKINALE
-1778 DKTEL
+1778 DKTDL

-1810 QAYEDEIKPLEDANK
+1810 KAYEDEIKPLEDANK
-1825 ERERAIELESLL
+1825 ERERAIELENLL
-1837 LAKKNAN
+1837 LAKKNQER
-1844 KEKERVYRQGI
+1844 EKERVYRKRI
-1855 GWVYESNPTKLK
+1855 GWVKCTPMM
-1867 EAQKDLDDFY
+1867 
-1877 KQDRLDDLNNTKDA
+1877 
-1891 EQQILQDRIDA
+1891 
-1902 WDKYLE
+1902 
-1908 QLEWDYKEYERLENE
+1908 DY
-1923 RILKELMNANSE
+1923 
-1935 EEIRARI
+1935 
-1942 TADMQKFN
+1942 
-1950 SNIQQNYK
+1950 
-1958 NYTTIFQDN
+1958 
-1967 LLTPYRQA
+1967 
-1975 NEQLAELRRQRLELL
+1975 
-1990 DTSDFYNKNNNQN
+1990 
-2003 GYIKEDDL
+2003 
-2011 NTYDF
+2011 
-2016 SDLDMNTDYAAKM
+2016 
-2029 LAARDEGE
+2029 
-2037 FKKWAAYRDEKA
+2037 
-2049 RRMGITLDG
+2049 
-2058 SGYGYDKA
+2058 
-2066 GNKFRYQSN
+2066 
-2075 DELYQQW
+2075 
-2082 LSGQGRTNSSN
+2082 
-2093 STPNRVTSSSS
+2093 
-2104 NSSSSSNRNNS
+2104 
-2115 GSSSS
+2115 
-2120 GSNKNTPTIVK
+2120 
-2131 PSQGGS
+2131 
-2137 ASSSSWGGSDI
+2137 I
-2148 GTAMLNA
+2148 G
-2155 KTSEQFWRLADQRTA
+2155 
-2170 KIKQAKAAGQ
+2170 
-2180 DTSKW
+2180 
-2185 PTNQQLYDQWL
+2185 
-2196 KLHPNTNK
+2196 
-2204 SGFTVTPYATGI
+2204 
-2216 EEGPVTYTGL
+2216 
-2226 AMLHGTPSKPEYV
+2226 
-2239 LNSDQAYNLLR
+2239 
-2250 NMATTR
+2250 
-2256 LPEMERT
+2256 
-2263 GTDNNCGTQ
+2263 
-2272 YIVQGDVVLEG
+2272 
-2283 VNDPAKFW
+2283 
-2291 SGVTTAMGSRWNVT
+2291 
-2305 RKTRG
+2305 

>member
-1 MDLAAAMSR
+1 
-10 ANVSAQLAGSSLDR
+10 
-24 YMAMITTVSE
+24 
-34 VSQKTP
+34 
-40 ETVGESF
+40 
-47 KTLYSRFQKI
+47 
-57 AATKFEV
+57 
-64 SQEEAEKEGLSQED
+64 
-78 FSNLNEI
+78 
-85 EQVLK
+85 
-90 AVGIT
+90 
-95 VRDSVDNFRAV
+95 
-106 DDIVDDISEKWTS
+106 
-119 FTDVQKSGIATAVA
+119 
-133 GTRQRENFLILME
+133 ME

-319 QEATDRKRIAEEL
+319 QETTDRKRIAEEL

-359 ETLKALQDEYN
+359 EALKVLQDEYN

-401 KAIAEMGMTKEQY
+401 KKLAEMGMTKEQY
-414 EARETEYDARKKNFF
+414 EAREAEYDARKKNFF
-429 ARGALSSNNSDPKH
+429 TRGALNGKNVDPKH
-443 KRTIDQ
+443 KRPISQ
-449 MGRNVGNSAETTGL
+449 MGRNVEDSAEKTSL

-482 GSTMGKTL
+482 GSTMGKAL

-549 VSAGLSATGNILKG
+549 VSAGLSATGTALQG

-571 GIGVMIAGA
+571 GIGIMIAGA
-580 IVSGIMKGI
+580 IVAGIMKGI

-622 LAKGVDHLGRNVS
+622 LAKGVDYLGRNVS

-703 NDTGSIFSGFLNH
+703 NDTGTIFSGFLNR

-745 EHKLGRDGTY
+745 KHKLGRDGTY

-816 AETADGIVD
+816 AATADGIVD

-938 YKIDAEFKGIES
+938 YKIDAEFKGVES

-970 MSEKISE
+970 MSGKISE
-977 EFSNAVNGM
+977 EFANAVNGM

-1003 GRNIINNP
+1003 GSNIINNP

-1027 SYLRQQASQRMAERD
+1027 LSIRTEESKRIEARSAM
-1042 QIDENGN
+1042 DENGE
-1049 TALYRKAAQ
+1049 TALTR
-1058 MWRSGARFDNKAAIA
+1058 RLRESLSSGARWDNKETIA
-1073 ETFSDYDEETWNS
+1073 QEFSEYGEEVWNQ
-1086 ILNAQKI
+1086 ILNLQGEL
-1093 IDDAMQL
+1093 DDAGKLYGKEWQDAL
-1100 DFEETGTYFGK
+1100 DTGLEEVSLSEFKDKLEYDSQSIAYELEGLFTG
-1111 HFNEAINN
+1111 I
-1119 GVKEELN
+1119 
-1126 LGPIKDRLN
+1126 
-1135 YDIKSVSYDLENL
+1135 
-1148 FAGMDFG
+1148 DFG

-1166 KETLESVDEIFD
+1166 KEALNSVDEIFD
-1178 QLSSAREEQNA
+1178 QIASAREEQNA
-1189 SGHLSLETTLDLLAA
+1189 SGQLSLETTLELLAA

-1209 NVLDFEGDSIKLKS
+1209 NALSFEGDAITLKT
-1223 DAEETMARARLLA
+1223 DAEEIMARVRLQA

-1258 YAQLA
+1258 YQQLKTS
-1263 AGNTYQEVADATVTS
+1263 GTYQEVANATVTA
-1278 ANLKIDA
+1278 ANTKVEA
-1285 LQKES
+1285 LQTES
-1290 DALINQAN
+1290 DALINEAN
-1298 NLEYVARMWALYNQ
+1298 NLEYVTRWWALYNQ
-1312 AKMGE
+1312 AKMGS
-1317 ITPEQYK
+1317 ITPEQYSK
-1324 EAKSKVKFGNQKAKK
+1324 AKGKIEFGNQKAKQFTK
-1339 YEGKVETKTI
+1339 TVETTQV
-1349 TLNEEQR
+1349 TLDAKQTQ
-1356 IEKMNT
+1356 EKLNS
-1362 LQEQIDKLSGGMTYD
+1362 LQSEIDKLSGGMTYD
-1377 AKTRKWTGKTHIG
+1377 IDENGNWTWKGKTHIG
-1390 EDGQLHFDEGEIA
+1390 DDGQLHFDDGEIA
-1403 TWEHLGYKIQDILDS
+1403 TWEHLGYKIQDMLDS
-1418 GKLTQDS
+1418 GKLTQS
-1425 WKKAYRNPMKDLGKS
+1425 KWKKAYTNPIKNAGKA
-1440 AKDAKD
+1440 AKDTKD
-1446 GILDLLKA
+1446 KILDLLKA

-1474 QPTGYTAYFEKK
+1474 TPTGYTQYFEKK

-1492 LAGYYEGLMENEN
+1492 LAAYYEGMMQNTK

-1568 ENQKDLNNLLQDEID
+1568 ENQKDLNSLLQDEID

-1598 ELDYVKGSAWS
+1598 ELNYVKGSAWS

-1659 HVAFG
+1659 HVAIG

-1763 EATIALHEAKINALE
+1763 EATVALHEAKINALE

-1810 QAYEDEIKPLEDANK
+1810 KAYEDEIKPLERANQ
-1825 ERERAIELESLL
+1825 ERERALELENLL
-1837 LAKKNAN
+1837 LAKKNQ
-1844 KEKERVYRQGI
+1844 ERERERVYRKRI
-1855 GWVYESNPTKLK
+1855 GWVKCTPMM
-1867 EAQKDLDDFY
+1867 
-1877 KQDRLDDLNNTKDA
+1877 
-1891 EQQILQDRIDA
+1891 
-1902 WDKYLE
+1902 
-1908 QLEWDYKEYERLENE
+1908 DY
-1923 RILKELMNANSE
+1923 
-1935 EEIRARI
+1935 
-1942 TADMQKFN
+1942 
-1950 SNIQQNYK
+1950 
-1958 NYTTIFQDN
+1958 
-1967 LLTPYRQA
+1967 
-1975 NEQLAELRRQRLELL
+1975 
-1990 DTSDFYNKNNNQN
+1990 
-2003 GYIKEDDL
+2003 
-2011 NTYDF
+2011 
-2016 SDLDMNTDYAAKM
+2016 
-2029 LAARDEGE
+2029 
-2037 FKKWAAYRDEKA
+2037 
-2049 RRMGITLDG
+2049 
-2058 SGYGYDKA
+2058 
-2066 GNKFRYQSN
+2066 
-2075 DELYQQW
+2075 
-2082 LSGQGRTNSSN
+2082 
-2093 STPNRVTSSSS
+2093 
-2104 NSSSSSNRNNS
+2104 
-2115 GSSSS
+2115 
-2120 GSNKNTPTIVK
+2120 
-2131 PSQGGS
+2131 
-2137 ASSSSWGGSDI
+2137 I
-2148 GTAMLNA
+2148 G
-2155 KTSEQFWRLADQRTA
+2155 
-2170 KIKQAKAAGQ
+2170 
-2180 DTSKW
+2180 
-2185 PTNQQLYDQWL
+2185 
-2196 KLHPNTNK
+2196 
-2204 SGFTVTPYATGI
+2204 
-2216 EEGPVTYTGL
+2216 
-2226 AMLHGTPSKPEYV
+2226 
-2239 LNSDQAYNLLR
+2239 
-2250 NMATTR
+2250 
-2256 LPEMERT
+2256 
-2263 GTDNNCGTQ
+2263 
-2272 YIVQGDVVLEG
+2272 
-2283 VNDPAKFW
+2283 
-2291 SGVTTAMGSRWNVT
+2291 
-2305 RKTRG
+2305 

>member
-1 MDLAAAMSR
+1 MAAAISAGDLAAAMSR

-90 AVGIT
+90 AVGIA

-255 SGTANQSADAEY
+255 SGTANQSANAEY

-319 QEATDRKRIAEEL
+319 QETTDRKRIAEEL

-346 DTTKTKLISSLKA
+346 DTTKTKLISSLKM
-359 ETLKALQDEYN
+359 ETLKALQDEYD

-401 KAIAEMGMTKEQY
+401 KKLAEMGMTKKQY
-414 EARETEYDARKKNFF
+414 EAIEAEYDARKKNFF
-429 ARGALSSNNSDPKH
+429 ARGALNGNNSDPKH
-443 KRTIDQ
+443 KRPIDQ
-449 MGRNVGNSAETTGL
+449 MGRNVGDSVEKTGL

-475 LFGGGWI
+475 LFSGGWI

-622 LAKGVDHLGRNVS
+622 LAKGVDYLGRNVS

-680 EVSDAVDNLVE
+680 EVSEAVDNLVE
-691 KLKESSTVAFFN
+691 KLKESSTIAFFN
-703 NDTGSIFSGFLNH
+703 NDTGSIFSGFLNR

-765 NYLGTLDEGTEEYNK
+765 NYLATLDEGTEEYNK

-798 LSDSKQ
+798 IVDSKQ

-816 AETADGIVD
+816 AATADGIVD

-835 TIKAMDEDEQTFIN
+835 EIKAMDDDEQTFIN

-858 IDYTDMDDFKT
+858 VEYTDMDEFKT

-874 SQEMTEIVKNNPAI
+874 SQQMTELVKDNPII
-888 VDVYYG
+888 VDLYYG
-894 TGEFKTVGES
+894 TGEFTTVGASDE
-904 AEWKE
+904 AK
-909 KYRKELVE
+909 KKIMKQLVE
-917 ALMDENGE
+917 SLLDENGE
-925 LSADGK
+925 LSADAK
-931 TMLISMG
+931 TFLITMG
-938 YKIDAEFKGIES
+938 YKINPEFKGVES
-950 VHVSTP
+950 VSVASST
-956 LDELLEAMGIDSDS
+956 DKLLEAMGLDSNS
-970 MSEKISE
+970 VGKRISE
-977 EFSNAVNGM
+977 EFTNAVNGM
-986 TQDQYK
+986 TQDQYE
-992 RAFSL
+992 RAFNL
-997 AQNGWM
+997 AQNGWL
-1003 GRNIINNP
+1003 GYNALSNP
-1011 QAMMNM
+1011 QAMMNI
-1017 VNGEYYSGKD
+1017 VNGEYYTGKD
-1027 SYLRQQASQRMAERD
+1027 LSIRTEESKRIEARSAM
-1042 QIDENGN
+1042 DENGE
-1049 TALYRKAAQ
+1049 TALTRRLRKTLS
-1058 MWRSGARFDNKAAIA
+1058 SGARWDNKETIA
-1073 ETFSDYDEETWNS
+1073 QEFSEYGEEVWNQ
-1086 ILNAQKI
+1086 ILNLQGEL
-1093 IDDAMQL
+1093 DDAGKLYGKEWQDAL
-1100 DFEETGTYFGK
+1100 DTGLEEVSLSEFKDKLEYDSQSIAYELEGLFTG
-1111 HFNEAINN
+1111 I
-1119 GVKEELN
+1119 
-1126 LGPIKDRLN
+1126 
-1135 YDIKSVSYDLENL
+1135 
-1148 FAGMDFG
+1148 DFG

-1166 KETLESVDEIFD
+1166 KEALESVDEIFD
-1178 QLSSAREEQNA
+1178 QIASAREEQNA
-1189 SGHLSLETTLDLLAA
+1189 SGQLSLETTLELLAA

-1209 NVLDFEGDSIKLKS
+1209 NALSFEGDAITLKT
-1223 DAEETMARARLLA
+1223 DAEEIMARVRLQA

-1248 KNTLASLQNQ
+1248 KNTLATLQNQ

-1317 ITPEQYK
+1317 ITPEQYQ
-1324 EAKSKVKFGNQKAKK
+1324 EAKSKVAFGNQKAQK
-1339 YEGKVETKTI
+1339 YEGKVETRTI

-1362 LQEQIDKLSGGMTYD
+1362 LQEQIDKLSGGMSYD
-1377 AKTRKWTGKTHIG
+1377 SETRKWTGKTHIG

-1403 TWEHLGYKIQDILDS
+1403 TWEHLGYKIQDMLDS
-1418 GKLTQDS
+1418 GKLTQSS
-1425 WKKAYRNPMKDLGKS
+1425 WKKAYRNPLKELGKS

-1486 RASLEK
+1486 RASLER
-1492 LAGYYEGLMENEN
+1492 LAGYYEGLMQNEN

-1528 DDEEVEDKYKILEL
+1528 DDEEVEDNYKILEL
-1542 YGASINSLILM
+1542 YGASIQALIEM
-1553 KQQLV
+1553 KKAHLR
-1558 KTSDTYEELL
+1558 TADTYEEKL
-1568 ENQKDLNNLLQDEID
+1568 ERQKELNSLIQDEID
-1583 LRKEVSEWQQKLSDR
+1583 LRKKVAEWQL
-1598 ELDYVKGSAWS
+1598 ELNDIQMQYVKGTAYTNESLYDS
-1609 NSSAYDAAMNASLAE
+1609 VLNSSIEA
-1624 IEKQIEATKASIQ
+1624 IEKQIEATKESIEYN
-1637 FNFSQAV
+1637 FNKAVEAYMKDGMSLTEAQAFVPQGNNDYSQA
-1644 YGYMT
+1644 
-1649 EGMSEMEARA
+1649 
-1659 HVAFG
+1659 
-1664 NSDYSKAYREAQ
+1664 YRDSISS
-1676 QEYLDLID
+1676 LFSLIQ
-1684 SKTEYV
+1684 KKEELLFEKIK
-1690 VNRTS
+1690 
-1695 AQIEELSNKL
+1695 AQIEELEDKL
-1705 QLLEDSKPQEWI
+1705 STLEKSAPKEWI
-1717 RISDIESYYAS
+1717 KTDDINNFYNSKID
-1728 RSTLLQN
+1728 LLQK
-1735 QVSVYQKAL
+1735 QVEVYENAL
-1744 EDVSDL
+1744 KDVSRF
-1750 TDEQIKD
+1750 TDGQIKE
-1757 LVDGLN
+1757 LVNGLN
-1763 EATIALHEAKINALE
+1763 DTVVSIQEAKIAKQEELIA
-1778 DKTEL
+1778 L

-1795 NLYKDELQDAIDAIE
+1795 NLYKDELQKDIDDIE
-1810 QAYEDEIKPLEDANK
+1810 EAYEKEIKPLEDIND
-1825 ERERAIELESLL
+1825 ELERQIQLEDLL
-1837 LAKKNAN
+1837 AAKKNAA
-1844 KEKERVYRQGI
+1844 KEKERVYREGI
-1855 GWVYESNPTKLK
+1855 GWVTFLMPLM
-1867 EAQKDLDDFY
+1867 
-1877 KQDRLDDLNNTKDA
+1877 
-1891 EQQILQDRIDA
+1891 
-1902 WDKYLE
+1902 
-1908 QLEWDYKEYERLENE
+1908 DY
-1923 RILKELMNANSE
+1923 
-1935 EEIRARI
+1935 
-1942 TADMQKFN
+1942 
-1950 SNIQQNYK
+1950 
-1958 NYTTIFQDN
+1958 
-1967 LLTPYRQA
+1967 
-1975 NEQLAELRRQRLELL
+1975 
-1990 DTSDFYNKNNNQN
+1990 
-2003 GYIKEDDL
+2003 
-2011 NTYDF
+2011 
-2016 SDLDMNTDYAAKM
+2016 
-2029 LAARDEGE
+2029 
-2037 FKKWAAYRDEKA
+2037 
-2049 RRMGITLDG
+2049 
-2058 SGYGYDKA
+2058 
-2066 GNKFRYQSN
+2066 
-2075 DELYQQW
+2075 
-2082 LSGQGRTNSSN
+2082 
-2093 STPNRVTSSSS
+2093 
-2104 NSSSSSNRNNS
+2104 
-2115 GSSSS
+2115 
-2120 GSNKNTPTIVK
+2120 
-2131 PSQGGS
+2131 
-2137 ASSSSWGGSDI
+2137 I
-2148 GTAMLNA
+2148 G
-2155 KTSEQFWRLADQRTA
+2155 
-2170 KIKQAKAAGQ
+2170 
-2180 DTSKW
+2180 
-2185 PTNQQLYDQWL
+2185 
-2196 KLHPNTNK
+2196 
-2204 SGFTVTPYATGI
+2204 
-2216 EEGPVTYTGL
+2216 
-2226 AMLHGTPSKPEYV
+2226 
-2239 LNSDQAYNLLR
+2239 
-2250 NMATTR
+2250 
-2256 LPEMERT
+2256 
-2263 GTDNNCGTQ
+2263 
-2272 YIVQGDVVLEG
+2272 
-2283 VNDPAKFW
+2283 
-2291 SGVTTAMGSRWNVT
+2291 
-2305 RKTRG
+2305 

>member
-1 MDLAAAMSR
+1 MAAAISAGDLAAAMSR

-90 AVGIT
+90 AVGIS
-95 VRDSVDNFRAV
+95 VRDSIDNFRDV
-106 DDIVDDISEKWTS
+106 DDIIDDISEKWTS
-119 FTDVQKSGIATAVA
+119 FSDVQKSGIATAVA

-186 LEKWALMLNNSDVLE
+186 LEKWALILNSSGVLE
-201 VVYNGLAA
+201 TVYNGLAA

-227 VGKGTLMSGVV
+227 VGKGTFMSGVV

-247 LGNMGQVF
+247 LGNMGQIF

-267 AKAAWSRMWAETS
+267 AKSAWNRMWAETS
-280 ASMDSVAGEVYS
+280 AGMDSVAGEVYS
-292 SALNRAAAALSD
+292 SALNRAAVALTD
-304 EEKATYKIIQSTFLS
+304 EEKATYKIIQSTFLA
-319 QEATDRKRIAEEL
+319 QESTDRKRIAEEL
-332 LNGNISDETVALLD
+332 LSGNITNETIALLD
-346 DTTKTKLISSLKA
+346 DTTKTKLIASLK
-359 ETLKALQDEYN
+359 DEN
-370 ARYADV
+370 RAA
-376 IAIRNL
+376 L
-382 EAQYKDEQN
+382 EAQYDTMWKDIVALKNLAAQYGDEQG
-391 ASELYEQAKR
+391 ASEAYEQAKR
-401 KAIAEMGMTKEQY
+401 AALEKLNMTDAEYQNALKQY
-414 EARETEYDARKKNFF
+414 EARKKNFL
-429 ARGALSSNNSDPKH
+429 ARRALNGDNVGPNR
-443 KRTIDQ
+443 KRTLDQ
-449 MGRNVGNSAETTGL
+449 MGQNMGRSAETTSL
-463 GMTLSGVGSLLG
+463 GMTVSGIGSLLG
-475 LFGGGWI
+475 LASGGWM

-490 GGTGGQTAGMTL
+490 SGTGGQTVGMTL
-502 GGILGGKVLAKAGSG
+502 GSILGGKVLSKAGMG
-517 IGDIIS
+517 IGDMIS
-523 KQALKGVYQNAYNLA
+523 KKTLKGVYQNAYNLA

-549 VSAGLSATGNILKG
+549 VSSGLTATGTALKG

-571 GIGVMIAGA
+571 GIGAMVAGA
-580 IVSGIMKGI
+580 IVAGIMKGI
-589 ENSKK
+589 ESAKT
-594 QLQETYNEISESYSN
+594 QLQESYNEASETYSN

-622 LAKGVDHLGRNVS
+622 LAKGVDYLGNNVS

-646 LSNKLAEAFPDLVV
+646 LSNKLAEAFPELIV
-660 RTDEYGNKLVG
+660 RTDEYGNKLIG
-671 PDGLAGKVG
+671 PDGLSGKVG
-680 EVSDAVDNLVE
+680 QVTDSVDKMVAS
-691 KLKESSTVAFFN
+691 LKEASTTAFFN
-703 NDTGSIFSGFLNH
+703 NDTGGIFSDFLNW
-716 VNEFFSTGHADLS
+716 VNKIFNNGSDLS
-729 VFGQQFNDTAK
+729 VFGQQFE
-740 QIKDA
+740 DA
-745 EHKLGRDGTY
+745 SKNIQKAQYKLEDREVDGRTVT
-755 GLDSKIVAKE
+755 GLNTRIANKE
-765 NYLGTLDEGTEEYNK
+765 SYIETLDKNSEEYK
-780 VESELKE
+780 QQLEALAKL
-787 MKAEQEAYEKV
+787 KAEQEAYEKV
-798 LSDSKQ
+798 IADSKQ

-816 AETADGIVD
+816 AATADGIVD

-835 TIKAMDEDEQTFIN
+835 TIGAMDDDEQTFIN

-858 IDYTDMDDFKT
+858 VEYTNMDEFKT

-874 SQEMTEIVKNNPAI
+874 SQQMTELVKDNPII
-888 VDVYYG
+888 VDLYYG
-894 TGEFKTVGES
+894 TGEFATVGASDE
-904 AEWKE
+904 AK
-909 KYRKELVE
+909 KKMMRKLVE
-917 ALMDENGE
+917 ALLDENGE
-925 LSADGK
+925 LSADAK
-931 TMLISMG
+931 TFLITMG
-938 YKIDAEFKGIES
+938 YKINAEFKGVES
-950 VHVSTP
+950 VSVASST
-956 LDELLEAMGIDSDS
+956 DKLLEAMGLDADTVGN
-970 MSEKISE
+970 KVSE
-977 EFSNAVNGM
+977 EFTKAVNSM
-986 TQDQYK
+986 TQDQYE
-992 RAFSL
+992 RAFNL
-997 AQNGWM
+997 AQNGWL
-1003 GRNIINNP
+1003 GQNAVYNP
-1011 QAMMNM
+1011 DLMMNM

-1027 SYLRQQASQRMAERD
+1027 SYLRQQASQRMTERD
-1042 QIDENGN
+1042 SLDENGN

-1086 ILNAQKI
+1086 VLNSQKI

-1100 DFEETGTYFGK
+1100 DFEEAGTYFGK

-1126 LGPIKDRLN
+1126 LGPIKDHLN

-1148 FAGMDFG
+1148 FTGMDFG

-1492 LAGYYEGLMENEN
+1492 LAGYYEGLMENQN

-1528 DDEEVEDKYKILEL
+1528 DDEEVEDNYKILEL
-1542 YGASINSLILM
+1542 YGASIQALIEM
-1553 KQQLV
+1553 KKAHL
-1558 KTSDTYEELL
+1558 KTADTYEEKL
-1568 ENQKDLNNLLQDEID
+1568 ERQKELNSLIQDEID
-1583 LRKEVSEWQQKLSDR
+1583 LRKKVAEWQL
-1598 ELDYVKGSAWS
+1598 ELNDIQMQYVKGTAYSNES
-1609 NSSAYDAAMNASLAE
+1609 LYDSVLNSS
-1624 IEKQIEATKASIQ
+1624 IEAIEMQIEATKESIEYN
-1637 FNFSQAV
+1637 FNKAVEAYMKDGMSLTEAQAFAPQGNNDYSQA
-1644 YGYMT
+1644 
-1649 EGMSEMEARA
+1649 
-1659 HVAFG
+1659 
-1664 NSDYSKAYREAQ
+1664 YRDSISS
-1676 QEYLDLID
+1676 LFSLIQ
-1684 SKTEYV
+1684 KKEELIFKKFK
-1690 VNRTS
+1690 
-1695 AQIEELSNKL
+1695 AQIEELESKVSN
-1705 QLLEDSKPQEWI
+1705 LEKSAPKEWI
-1717 RISDIESYYAS
+1717 RINDINDFYEEKME
-1728 RSTLLQN
+1728 LLKK
-1735 QVSVYQKAL
+1735 QVSVYETAL
-1744 EDVSDL
+1744 KDVSRFND
-1750 TDEQIKD
+1750 DQIKE

-1763 EATIALHEAKINALE
+1763 EALVAMKEAEI
-1778 DKTEL
+1778 DKQKEIISV

-1795 NLYKDELQDAIDAIE
+1795 NMYKDELQKDIDDIE
-1810 QAYEDEIKPLEDANK
+1810 EAYEKEIKPLEDIND
-1825 ERERAIELESLL
+1825 ELERQIQLEDLL
-1837 LAKKNAN
+1837 AAKKNAA
-1844 KEKERVYRQGI
+1844 KEKERVYREGI
-1855 GWVYESNPTKLK
+1855 GWVTFLMPLM
-1867 EAQKDLDDFY
+1867 
-1877 KQDRLDDLNNTKDA
+1877 
-1891 EQQILQDRIDA
+1891 
-1902 WDKYLE
+1902 
-1908 QLEWDYKEYERLENE
+1908 DY
-1923 RILKELMNANSE
+1923 
-1935 EEIRARI
+1935 
-1942 TADMQKFN
+1942 
-1950 SNIQQNYK
+1950 
-1958 NYTTIFQDN
+1958 
-1967 LLTPYRQA
+1967 
-1975 NEQLAELRRQRLELL
+1975 
-1990 DTSDFYNKNNNQN
+1990 
-2003 GYIKEDDL
+2003 
-2011 NTYDF
+2011 
-2016 SDLDMNTDYAAKM
+2016 
-2029 LAARDEGE
+2029 
-2037 FKKWAAYRDEKA
+2037 
-2049 RRMGITLDG
+2049 
-2058 SGYGYDKA
+2058 
-2066 GNKFRYQSN
+2066 
-2075 DELYQQW
+2075 
-2082 LSGQGRTNSSN
+2082 
-2093 STPNRVTSSSS
+2093 
-2104 NSSSSSNRNNS
+2104 
-2115 GSSSS
+2115 
-2120 GSNKNTPTIVK
+2120 
-2131 PSQGGS
+2131 
-2137 ASSSSWGGSDI
+2137 I
-2148 GTAMLNA
+2148 G
-2155 KTSEQFWRLADQRTA
+2155 
-2170 KIKQAKAAGQ
+2170 
-2180 DTSKW
+2180 
-2185 PTNQQLYDQWL
+2185 
-2196 KLHPNTNK
+2196 
-2204 SGFTVTPYATGI
+2204 
-2216 EEGPVTYTGL
+2216 
-2226 AMLHGTPSKPEYV
+2226 
-2239 LNSDQAYNLLR
+2239 
-2250 NMATTR
+2250 
-2256 LPEMERT
+2256 
-2263 GTDNNCGTQ
+2263 
-2272 YIVQGDVVLEG
+2272 
-2283 VNDPAKFW
+2283 
-2291 SGVTTAMGSRWNVT
+2291 
-2305 RKTRG
+2305 

>member
-1 MDLAAAMSR
+1 
-10 ANVSAQLAGSSLDR
+10 
-24 YMAMITTVSE
+24 
-34 VSQKTP
+34 
-40 ETVGESF
+40 
-47 KTLYSRFQKI
+47 
-57 AATKFEV
+57 
-64 SQEEAEKEGLSQED
+64 
-78 FSNLNEI
+78 
-85 EQVLK
+85 
-90 AVGIT
+90 
-95 VRDSVDNFRAV
+95 
-106 DDIVDDISEKWTS
+106 
-119 FTDVQKSGIATAVA
+119 
-133 GTRQRENFLILME
+133 ME

-247 LGNMGQVF
+247 LGNIGQVF

-267 AKAAWSRMWAETS
+267 AKTAWSRMWAETS

-319 QEATDRKRIAEEL
+319 QETTDRKRIAEEL

-359 ETLKALQDEYN
+359 ETLKVLQDEYN

-401 KAIAEMGMTKEQY
+401 QKLAEMGMTEEQY
-414 EARETEYDARKKNFF
+414 RAREAEYDARKKNFF

-449 MGRNVGNSAETTGL
+449 MGRNVWNSAETTGL
-463 GMTLSGVGSLLG
+463 GMTLSGVGSMIGVLS
-475 LFGGGWI
+475 GGRI
-482 GSTMGKTL
+482 GSTLGKAV
-490 GGTGGQTAGMTL
+490 GGTGGQTIGM
-502 GGILGGKVLAKAGSG
+502 ILGSALNAKTFATIGEKFGNAISKEGAKGIITGAKAAWASVGPQIVVFVAAAIAAG
-517 IGDIIS
+517 IVKGIN
-523 KQALKGVYQNAYNLA
+523 KQKEALKE
-538 VNQAGGSVLKR
+538 S
-549 VSAGLSATGNILKG
+549 
-563 AIGAGALA
+563 
-571 GIGVMIAGA
+571 
-580 IVSGIMKGI
+580 
-589 ENSKK
+589 
-594 QLQETYNEISESYSN
+594 YNEAAEAYSN

-622 LAKGVDHLGRNVS
+622 LAKGVDYLGRNVS

-680 EVSDAVDNLVE
+680 EVSEAVDNLVE

-703 NDTGSIFSGFLNH
+703 NDTGSIFSGFLNR

-745 EHKLGRDGTY
+745 EHKLGRDRTYGRDGRRGRDGTY

-765 NYLGTLDEGTEEYNK
+765 NQLATLDEGTEEYNK

-787 MKAEQEAYEKV
+787 LKAEQEAYEKV

-816 AETADGIVD
+816 AATADGIVD
-825 VGYKFSGLSS
+825 VGYKFSGLSAE
-835 TIKAMDEDEQTFIN
+835 IKAMDDDEQTFIN

-858 IDYTDMDDFKT
+858 VEYTNMDEFKT

-874 SQEMTEIVKNNPAI
+874 SQQMTELVKDNPII
-888 VDVYYG
+888 VDLYYG
-894 TGEFKTVGES
+894 TGEFTTVGASDE
-904 AEWKE
+904 AK
-909 KYRKELVE
+909 KKIMKQLVE
-917 ALMDENGE
+917 SLLDENGE
-925 LSADGK
+925 LSDDAK
-931 TMLISMG
+931 TFLITMG
-938 YKIDAEFKGIES
+938 YKINPEFKGVES
-950 VHVSTP
+950 VSVASST
-956 LDELLEAMGIDSDS
+956 DKLLEAMGLDANTIGNRV
-970 MSEKISE
+970 SE
-977 EFSNAVNGM
+977 EFTNAVNGM

-1003 GRNIINNP
+1003 GSNIINNP
-1011 QAMMNM
+1011 QAMMDM
-1017 VNGEYYSGKD
+1017 VNGEYYSGND
-1027 SYLRQQASQRMAERD
+1027 TGLRTLALKRMVERD
-1042 QIDENGN
+1042 KRDENGE
-1049 TALYRKAAQ
+1049 TAISKSLSSKFKYGTGVGSKEDIV
-1058 MWRSGARFDNKAAIA
+1058 S
-1073 ETFSDYDEETWNS
+1073 EYSEYDEETWNK
-1086 ILNAQKI
+1086 IYNLQEKLNKI
-1093 IDDAMQL
+1093 ATEGGGKFSQEWNKALTEGLEDIDL
-1100 DFEETGTYFGK
+1100 S
-1111 HFNEAINN
+1111 
-1119 GVKEELN
+1119 GVKQQ
-1126 LGPIKDRLN
+1126 IK
-1135 YDIKSVSYDLENL
+1135 YTFGTVAIDLKKL
-1148 FAGMDFG
+1148 FSDMDFG
-1155 EDGIINTFSEL
+1155 EDGIINTFTEL
-1166 KETLESVDEIFD
+1166 KQALSGVDEIFE
-1178 QLSSAREEQNA
+1178 QLESAREEQNA
-1189 SGHLSLETTLDLLAA
+1189 SGHLSWETTLDLLAA
-1204 NEDYI
+1204 NKDYV
-1209 NVLDFEGDSIKLKS
+1209 NVLDYEGESIKLKS
-1223 DAEETMARARLLA
+1223 DAEETMARIRLMA
-1236 VQASIQA
+1236 IQASIQA

-1248 KNTLASLQNQ
+1248 KNTLAALQNE
-1258 YAQLA
+1258 YARLA
-1263 AGNTYQEVADATVTS
+1263 AGDAYQEEADATVDST
-1278 ANLKIDA
+1278 NVKIEA
-1285 LQKES
+1285 LQAES
-1290 DALINQAN
+1290 DALINEAN
-1298 NLEYVARMWALYNQ
+1298 NLEYVTQMWALYNK
-1312 AKMGE
+1312 AKMGDL
-1317 ITPEQYK
+1317 TPEDY
-1324 EAKSKVKFGNQKAKK
+1324 QKAKSEVQFGQAKAQK
-1339 YEGKVETKTI
+1339 YENKIETKTI
-1349 TLNEEQR
+1349 ALTEEQR
-1356 IEKMNT
+1356 IERMNAVKA
-1362 LQEQIDKLSGGMTYD
+1362 QIDELTGGMEYKD
-1377 AKTRKWTGKTHIG
+1377 GKWIGKTHIG
-1390 EDGQLHFDEGEIA
+1390 DDGAVHFDSGDIA
-1403 TWEHLGYKIQDILDS
+1403 AWEHSAEFISKILNS
-1418 GKLTQDS
+1418 GPLTQS
-1425 WKKAYRNPMKDLGKS
+1425 GWKKAYRNPMKDLGKS

-1446 GILDLLKA
+1446 EILNLLKA

-1486 RASLEK
+1486 RASLER
-1492 LAGYYEGLMENEN
+1492 LAGYYEGLMQNEN

-1568 ENQKDLNNLLQDEID
+1568 ENQKDLNSLLQDEID

-1598 ELDYVKGSAWS
+1598 ELNYVKGSAWS
-1609 NSSAYDAAMNASLAE
+1609 KSSAYDAAMNASLAE

-1659 HVAFG
+1659 HVAIG

-1717 RISDIESYYAS
+1717 RISDIENYYAS

-1763 EATIALHEAKINALE
+1763 EATVALHEAKINALE

-1810 QAYEDEIKPLEDANK
+1810 KAYEDEIAPLQKANE
-1825 ERERAIELESLL
+1825 ERSRAIELENLL

-1844 KEKERVYRQGI
+1844 KEKERV
-1855 GWVYESNPTKLK
+1855 
-1867 EAQKDLDDFY
+1867 
-1877 KQDRLDDLNNTKDA
+1877 
-1891 EQQILQDRIDA
+1891 
-1902 WDKYLE
+1902 
-1908 QLEWDYKEYERLENE
+1908 
-1923 RILKELMNANSE
+1923 
-1935 EEIRARI
+1935 
-1942 TADMQKFN
+1942 
-1950 SNIQQNYK
+1950 
-1958 NYTTIFQDN
+1958 
-1967 LLTPYRQA
+1967 
-1975 NEQLAELRRQRLELL
+1975 
-1990 DTSDFYNKNNNQN
+1990 NQN
-2003 GYIKEDDL
+2003 MLSIK
-2011 NTYDF
+2011 
-2016 SDLDMNTDYAAKM
+2016 
-2029 LAARDEGE
+2029 
-2037 FKKWAAYRDEKA
+2037 
-2049 RRMGITLDG
+2049 
-2058 SGYGYDKA
+2058 
-2066 GNKFRYQSN
+2066 
-2075 DELYQQW
+2075 
-2082 LSGQGRTNSSN
+2082 
-2093 STPNRVTSSSS
+2093 
-2104 NSSSSSNRNNS
+2104 
-2115 GSSSS
+2115 
-2120 GSNKNTPTIVK
+2120 
-2131 PSQGGS
+2131 
-2137 ASSSSWGGSDI
+2137 
-2148 GTAMLNA
+2148 
-2155 KTSEQFWRLADQRTA
+2155 
-2170 KIKQAKAAGQ
+2170 
-2180 DTSKW
+2180 
-2185 PTNQQLYDQWL
+2185 
-2196 KLHPNTNK
+2196 
-2204 SGFTVTPYATGI
+2204 
-2216 EEGPVTYTGL
+2216 
-2226 AMLHGTPSKPEYV
+2226 
-2239 LNSDQAYNLLR
+2239 
-2250 NMATTR
+2250 MA
-2256 LPEMERT
+2256 
-2263 GTDNNCGTQ
+2263 
-2272 YIVQGDVVLEG
+2272 I
-2283 VNDPAKFW
+2283 
-2291 SGVTTAMGSRWNVT
+2291 
-2305 RKTRG
+2305 

>member
-1 MDLAAAMSR
+1 
-10 ANVSAQLAGSSLDR
+10 
-24 YMAMITTVSE
+24 
-34 VSQKTP
+34 
-40 ETVGESF
+40 
-47 KTLYSRFQKI
+47 
-57 AATKFEV
+57 
-64 SQEEAEKEGLSQED
+64 
-78 FSNLNEI
+78 
-85 EQVLK
+85 
-90 AVGIT
+90 
-95 VRDSVDNFRAV
+95 
-106 DDIVDDISEKWTS
+106 
-119 FTDVQKSGIATAVA
+119 
-133 GTRQRENFLILME
+133 ME

-304 EEKATYKIIQSTFLS
+304 EEKATYKIIQSTFLA
-319 QEATDRKRIAEEL
+319 QETTDRKRIAEEL

-359 ETLKALQDEYN
+359 ETLKVLQDEYN

-382 EAQYKDEQN
+382 EAQYKDEQD

-401 KAIAEMGMTKEQY
+401 KKLAEMGMTKEQY

-449 MGRNVGNSAETTGL
+449 MGRNVGNSAKTTGL

-482 GSTMGKTL
+482 GSTIGKTL

-502 GGILGGKVLAKAGSG
+502 GGTLGGKVLAKAGSG

-523 KQALKGVYQNAYNLA
+523 KNALDGVFKSARDLAASQVGGTALKGFTS
-538 VNQAGGSVLKR
+538 G
-549 VSAGLSATGNILKG
+549 VSAVGNVLKG

-571 GIGVMIAGA
+571 GIGIMIAGA
-580 IVSGIMKGI
+580 IVAGIMKGI

-680 EVSDAVDNLVE
+680 EVSDAVDNLVK

-703 NDTGSIFSGFLNH
+703 NDTGGIFSEFLNR

-745 EHKLGRDGTY
+745 KHKLGRDGTY

-765 NYLGTLDEGTEEYNK
+765 NYLATLDEGTEEYNK

-787 MKAEQEAYEKV
+787 MKTEQEAYEKV

-816 AETADGIVD
+816 AATADGIVD

-849 AMVKIRGED
+849 AMVKIRGKD

-931 TMLISMG
+931 TMLIKMG
-938 YKIDAEFKGIES
+938 YKIDAEFKGVES

-956 LDELLEAMGIDSDS
+956 LDELLEAMGLDSNTITK
-970 MSEKISE
+970 MVSE
-977 EFSNAVNGM
+977 EFADAVNGM

-1003 GRNIINNP
+1003 GSNIINNP

-1027 SYLRQQASQRMAERD
+1027 SYLRQQASQRMTERD
-1042 QIDENGN
+1042 SLDENGN

-1086 ILNAQKI
+1086 VLNSQKI

-1100 DFEETGTYFGK
+1100 DFEEAGTYFGK

-1126 LGPIKDRLN
+1126 LGPIKDHLN

-1166 KETLESVDEIFD
+1166 KESLESVDEIFES
-1178 QLSSAREEQNA
+1178 LSSAREEQNA

-1248 KNTLASLQNQ
+1248 KNTLTSLQNQ

-1298 NLEYVARMWALYNQ
+1298 NLEYVARLWALYNQ

-1317 ITPEQYK
+1317 ITPEQYQK
-1324 EAKSKVKFGNQKAKK
+1324 AKSKVEFGNQKAKK

-1492 LAGYYEGLMENEN
+1492 LAGYYEGLMENAN

-1528 DDEEVEDKYKILEL
+1528 DDEEVEDNYKILEL
-1542 YGASINSLILM
+1542 YGASIQALIETKKAHL
-1553 KQQLV
+1553 
-1558 KTSDTYEELL
+1558 KTADTYEEKL
-1568 ENQKDLNNLLQDEID
+1568 ERQKELNSLIQDEID
-1583 LRKEVSEWQQKLSDR
+1583 LRKKVAEWQL
-1598 ELDYVKGSAWS
+1598 ELNDIQMQYVKGTAYTNESLYDS
-1609 NSSAYDAAMNASLAE
+1609 VLNSSIEA
-1624 IEKQIEATKASIQ
+1624 IEKQIEATKESIEYN
-1637 FNFSQAV
+1637 FNKAVEAYMKDGMSLTEAQAFVPQGNNDYSQA
-1644 YGYMT
+1644 
-1649 EGMSEMEARA
+1649 
-1659 HVAFG
+1659 
-1664 NSDYSKAYREAQ
+1664 YRDSISS
-1676 QEYLDLID
+1676 LFSLIQ
-1684 SKTEYV
+1684 KKEELLFEKIK
-1690 VNRTS
+1690 
-1695 AQIEELSNKL
+1695 AQIEELEDKL
-1705 QLLEDSKPQEWI
+1705 STLEKSAPKEWI
-1717 RISDIESYYAS
+1717 KADDINNFYNSKID
-1728 RSTLLQN
+1728 LLQK
-1735 QVSVYQKAL
+1735 QVETYKQAL
-1744 EDVSDL
+1744 SDTSRY
-1750 TDEQIKD
+1750 TDDQIKE
-1757 LVDGLN
+1757 LVNGLN
-1763 EATIALHEAKINALE
+1763 SAIVSIQEAKIDQQKDLI
-1778 DKTEL
+1778 EL

-1795 NLYKDELQDAIDAIE
+1795 NMYKDELQKDIDDIE
-1810 QAYEDEIKPLEDANK
+1810 EAYEKEIKPLEDIND
-1825 ERERAIELESLL
+1825 ELERQIQLEDLL
-1837 LAKKNAN
+1837 AAKKNAA
-1844 KEKERVYRQGI
+1844 KEKERVYR
-1855 GWVYESNPTKLK
+1855 
-1867 EAQKDLDDFY
+1867 
-1877 KQDRLDDLNNTKDA
+1877 
-1891 EQQILQDRIDA
+1891 
-1902 WDKYLE
+1902 
-1908 QLEWDYKEYERLENE
+1908 
-1923 RILKELMNANSE
+1923 
-1935 EEIRARI
+1935 
-1942 TADMQKFN
+1942 
-1950 SNIQQNYK
+1950 
-1958 NYTTIFQDN
+1958 
-1967 LLTPYRQA
+1967 
-1975 NEQLAELRRQRLELL
+1975 
-1990 DTSDFYNKNNNQN
+1990 
-2003 GYIKEDDL
+2003 
-2011 NTYDF
+2011 
-2016 SDLDMNTDYAAKM
+2016 
-2029 LAARDEGE
+2029 EGE
-2037 FKKWAAYRDEKA
+2037 HQCPRKR
-2049 RRMGITLDG
+2049 
-2058 SGYGYDKA
+2058 
-2066 GNKFRYQSN
+2066 
-2075 DELYQQW
+2075 
-2082 LSGQGRTNSSN
+2082 
-2093 STPNRVTSSSS
+2093 
-2104 NSSSSSNRNNS
+2104 
-2115 GSSSS
+2115 
-2120 GSNKNTPTIVK
+2120 
-2131 PSQGGS
+2131 
-2137 ASSSSWGGSDI
+2137 
-2148 GTAMLNA
+2148 
-2155 KTSEQFWRLADQRTA
+2155 
-2170 KIKQAKAAGQ
+2170 
-2180 DTSKW
+2180 
-2185 PTNQQLYDQWL
+2185 QLY
-2196 KLHPNTNK
+2196 
-2204 SGFTVTPYATGI
+2204 
-2216 EEGPVTYTGL
+2216 
-2226 AMLHGTPSKPEYV
+2226 
-2239 LNSDQAYNLLR
+2239 
-2250 NMATTR
+2250 R
-2256 LPEMERT
+2256 L
-2263 GTDNNCGTQ
+2263 
-2272 YIVQGDVVLEG
+2272 I
-2283 VNDPAKFW
+2283 A
-2291 SGVTTAMGSRWNVT
+2291 
-2305 RKTRG
+2305 